1 MGVTRLAINR
11 PIAILM
17 IVAAFLVLGV
27 VSYLRLPAELNPK
40 VDFPVVSIN
49 TTYAGTNPQEME
61 TLITKPIEDSI
72 SGVSGLKQID
82 STSQSGV
89 SVVRCTFYFGTNL
102 DTASAE
108 VRQKVD
114 AVRKKLPINADSPS
128 VAKQDNSSQPIMY
141 IAMKG
146 NRSPREL
153 RVLADNVVSERL
165 QQAPDVSAVNVFGGD
180 QREIRVAVRSD
191 RLAAYGVTI
200 GQVAQAINNANQN
213 VSAGY
218 IQTSTQYASI
228 RFLGE
233 FTTVN
238 ELKDLRISL
247 PSGGGATAT
256 APTGGAGGGGAA
268 APQAARVVRLADIA
282 DVTDTTVQRTQES
295 TLDGLDS
302 VTLAIQKTSDGN
314 TLKATDGVREQL
326 KAVTKFIPADVS
338 FVVTR
343 DDSKNVRDNLKDVV
357 ISLFLGALLAVLIVY
372 LFLHNLRATV
382 IVAIAIPTCII
393 ATFLPIAAFGFTLNS
408 LTLLG
413 LSLAIGILIDDS
425 IVVIENISRHL
436 ALGQE
441 PREAAITGRSE
452 IGLAALTLTAVDLVV
467 FVPIAFMSGVIGEFF
482 RSFGV
487 SISVAVLI
495 SLFVSFTLTPMLAS
509 RWFQKGQSL
518 ESNGAGQRGFAGWFN
533 RGYHKFEG
541 FYRNLLRVFLRRPWT
556 VVVGGNLLLVLMFV
570 FLGSSGLGAKALT
583 TAVRLGEIILVLG
596 LSIAFW
602 KVVASFLVNRVQR
615 PVAALLAARRGR
627 RGADVCV
634 LSDLPL
640 PLRARIS
647 REALVVT
654 ALAIAATFAVALVG
668 GYLGKPLGFRFA
680 PGQDQNQVSVTVQA
694 PAGTALPV
702 TKSITDGIERRIR
715 ADKSLT
721 NDVEYLQTSVG
732 RDASGGP
739 GSGNTGTQYAQIL
752 VSLYDKAAPLDK
764 MEFWNKHTGENRL
777 RDEADSDVAKKIRAL
792 VKTVPGSGS
801 SLKIQANEVNGF
813 GGGGA
818 PLTISMV
825 GTDFTQLLKAAALV
839 KGVVDKTPGTY
850 GSDLSFKASQPEV
863 QIRLDR
869 VRAAQYALNVSD
881 VATTVSAALQGNITA
896 QYRDPQDSNQYNIN
910 VILADGNRNSIY
922 TVGDIPV
929 GYQNGSPVRL
939 GDVANIGI
947 GAGPTRV
954 DRLNRL
960 RQVSVTSFLAPGT
973 QINNVRFK
981 IDPQLKAMA
990 DAGKLGQVS
999 YTWGGEAQTSA
1010 DEFPYLIQA
1019 VLLGI
1024 ILSYMLMA
1032 ALFNNMLYPLSV
1044 MLTLPQALVGALAAL
1059 LLTGTPFSLITA
1071 IGVIMLNGIATKNAI
1086 LMVDYTNTL
1095 RARGY
1100 KRLDAILEAAPTRL
1114 RPVLMTSFAI
1124 VFATLPTAAAL
1135 GRGAGFRQP
1144 LGITVVGGVIVSTF
1158 LTLLVIPSV
1167 YLLFDDFANWLG
1179 RVVWHRSIP
1188 AEALAYGGTDRDV
1201 AGRDGAGRG
1210 DRNGDDQNRPRDSGG
1225 PQGTRGGGRAP
1236 GAEPGPAA
1244 DTAREPEALD

>member
-1 MGVTRLAINR
+1 MGATRLAINR

-17 IVAAFLVLGV
+17 IVAAFLVLGF

-40 VDFPVVSIN
+40 VDFPVVSVN

-89 SVVRCTFYFGTNL
+89 SVVRCTFYFGTDL
-102 DTASAE
+102 DTAAAD

-114 AVRKKLPINADSPS
+114 AVRKRLPTDADSPS
-128 VAKQDNSSQPIMY
+128 VAKQDNSSQPILY

-146 NRSPREL
+146 NRSPRDL

-165 QQAPDVSAVNVFGGD
+165 QQAPDVSAVNVFGGE
-180 QREIRVAVRSD
+180 QREIRVSVRAV
-191 RLAAYGVTI
+191 RLAAYNITI
-200 GQVAQAINNANQN
+200 GQLAQAINQANQN

-233 FTTVN
+233 FTSVN

-247 PSGGGATAT
+247 PGNGTSSLSSGAT
-256 APTGGAGGGGAA
+256 APTGPGGAA
-268 APQAARVVRLADIA
+268 PSGSRSVRLADIA
-282 DVTDTTVQRTQES
+282 DVSDTTVERTVES
-295 TLDGLDS
+295 TLDGQDS

-314 TLKATDGVREQL
+314 TLKATDGVKEQL
-326 KAVTKFIPADVS
+326 KAVKQFIPADVN
-338 FVVTR
+338 FVITR
-343 DDSKNVRDNLKDVV
+343 DDSTNVRDNLKDVV
-357 ISLFLGALLAVLIVY
+357 IGLFIGAFLATLIVF
-372 LFLHNLRATV
+372 LFLHNFRATI

-441 PREAAITGRSE
+441 PKEAAITGRGE

-467 FVPIAFMSGVIGEFF
+467 FIPIAFMGGIIGEFF

-509 RWFQKGQSL
+509 RWFRKGESL
-518 ESNGAGQRGFAGWFN
+518 ESTGEGRRGFSAGFD

-541 FYRNLLRVFLRRPWT
+541 FYRNLLRTFLRRPWI
-556 VVVGGNLLLVLMFV
+556 VVGVGNVILIIAVVLIFP
-570 FLGSSGLGAKALT
+570 K
-583 TAVRLGEIILVLG
+583 
-596 LSIAFW
+596 
-602 KVVASFLVNRVQR
+602 
-615 PVAALLAARRGR
+615 
-627 RGADVCV
+627 
-634 LSDLPL
+634 
-640 PLRARIS
+640 
-647 REALVVT
+647 
-654 ALAIAATFAVALVG
+654 
-668 GYLGKPLGFRFA
+668 LGFRFA
-680 PGQDQNQVSVTVQA
+680 PSQDQNQVSVTVQA
-694 PAGTALPV
+694 PAGTSLNV
-702 TKSITDGIERRIR
+702 TKSITDEIEQRIR
-715 ADKSLT
+715 ADKAL
-721 NDVEYLQTSVG
+721 NGDYKYLQTSVG
-732 RDASGGP
+732 RNASGGP
-739 GSGNTGTQYAQIL
+739 GSGDTGTQYAQIL
-752 VSLYDKAAPLDK
+752 VSLYDRAAPLDRIQ
-764 MEFWNKHTGENRL
+764 FWHKHTGEDTL
-777 RDEADSDVAKKIRAL
+777 RYESDADVAKKIRGL
-792 VKTVPGSGS
+792 VKTIPGNGS
-801 SLKIQANEVNGF
+801 SLKIQASEVNGF

-818 PLTISMV
+818 PLTINLV
-825 GTDFTQLLKAAALV
+825 GTDFSQILSAAAQV
-839 KGVVDKTPGTY
+839 QAVVDKTPGTY
-850 GSDLSFKASQPEV
+850 GSDMSFKASQPEV

-869 VRAAQYALNVSD
+869 TRAAEYGLNVAD
-881 VATTVSAALQGNITA
+881 VATTVSAALQGDITA
-896 QYRDPQDSNQYNIN
+896 KFRDPIDANQYNIN
-910 VILADGNRNSIY
+910 VILAKPDRSSIY
-922 TVGDIPV
+922 TVGNIPV
-929 GYQNGSPVRL
+929 GYQNGNPIRL
-939 GDVANIGI
+939 GDVANVTV

-960 RQVSVTSFLAPGT
+960 RQVSVTSYLLPGT

-981 IDPQLKAMA
+981 IDPQLKELQQQ
-990 DAGKLGQVS
+990 GKLGQVA

-1019 VLLGI
+1019 ILLGI

-1100 KRLDAILEAAPTRL
+1100 KRIDAILEAAPTRL

-1124 VFATLPTAAAL
+1124 IGATLPTAAGL

-1167 YLLFDDFANWLG
+1167 YLLFDNFANWLG
-1179 RVVWHRSIP
+1179 RVVWHRQIP
-1188 AEALAYGGTDRDV
+1188 EEALAYGGTNRDE
-1201 AGRDGAGRG
+1201 RG
-1210 DRNGDDQNRPRDSGG
+1210 GPINGGPSGG

-1236 GAEPGPAA
+1236 GAEPGQAA
-1244 DTAREPEALD
+1244 DTARSPEPLD

>member
-1 MGVTRLAINR
+1 MGATRLAINR

-17 IVAAFLVLGV
+17 VVAAFLVLGI

-40 VDFPVVSIN
+40 VDFPVVSVN

-102 DTASAE
+102 DTAAAD

-114 AVRKKLPINADSPS
+114 AVRKRLPINADSPS

-141 IAMKG
+141 ISMKG
-146 NRSPREL
+146 NRSPRDL

-165 QQAPDVSAVNVFGGD
+165 QQAPDVSAVNVFGGE
-180 QREIRVAVRSD
+180 QREIRVSVHAA
-191 RLAAYGVTI
+191 RLAAFGVTI
-200 GQVAQAINNANQN
+200 GQIAQAVNQANQN

-218 IQTSTQYASI
+218 IQTDKEFASI

-233 FTTVN
+233 FASVD
-238 ELKDLRISL
+238 ELKGLYISL
-247 PSGGGATAT
+247 PGSGTSSLSS
-256 APTGGAGGGGAA
+256 GAA
-268 APQAARVVRLADIA
+268 APAGAGAAGTRSVRLSDIA
-282 DVTDTTVQRTQES
+282 TVTDTTIERTVAS
-295 TLDGLDS
+295 TLDGQDA
-302 VTLAIQKTSDGN
+302 VTLTIQKTSDGN
-314 TLKATDGVREQL
+314 TLKATDGVKEQL
-326 KAVTKFIPADVS
+326 KAVKTFLPPDVS

-343 DDSKNVRDNLKDVV
+343 DDSTNVRDNLKDVV
-357 ISLFLGALLAVLIVY
+357 VSLCIGALLATLIVF
-372 LFLHNLRATV
+372 LFLHNFRATI
-382 IVAIAIPTCII
+382 IVAIAIPTCVI

-436 ALGQE
+436 AMGQE
-441 PREAAITGRSE
+441 PKEAAIAGRSE

-467 FVPIAFMSGVIGEFF
+467 FIPIAFMGGIIGEFF

-509 RWFQKGQSL
+509 RWFRKGESL
-518 ESNGAGQRGFAGWFN
+518 ESTGEGRRGFAAAFD
-533 RGYHKFEG
+533 RGYHRFEN
-541 FYRNLLRVFLRRPWT
+541 FYRNVLRAFLRHPWI
-556 VVVGGNLLLVLMFV
+556 VVGAGNAILIV
-570 FLGSSGLGAKALT
+570 
-583 TAVRLGEIILVLG
+583 AVIVI
-596 LSIAFW
+596 FP
-602 KVVASFLVNRVQR
+602 K
-615 PVAALLAARRGR
+615 
-627 RGADVCV
+627 
-634 LSDLPL
+634 
-640 PLRARIS
+640 
-647 REALVVT
+647 
-654 ALAIAATFAVALVG
+654 
-668 GYLGKPLGFRFA
+668 LGFRFSPA
-680 PGQDQNQVSVTVQA
+680 QDQNLVSVSVQA
-694 PAGTALPV
+694 PAGTSLNI
-702 TKSITDGIERRIR
+702 TKGITDEIEKRIR
-715 ADKSLT
+715 ADKALDG
-721 NDVEYLQTSVG
+721 DVKYLLTSVG
-732 RDASGGP
+732 RNSSGGA
-739 GSGNTGTQYAQIL
+739 GAGDTGTQYAQIQ
-752 VSLYDKAAPLDK
+752 VSLYDKAAPLDRL
-764 MEFWNKHTGENRL
+764 EFWNKHAGLETL
-777 RDEADSDVAKKIRAL
+777 RSESDSDVAKKIRQL
-792 VKTVPGSGS
+792 VKTIPGNGS
-801 SLKIQANEVNGF
+801 SLKIQASEVNGF

-825 GTDFTQLLKAAALV
+825 GTDFTQLLHAAALV
-839 KGVVDKTPGTY
+839 QGVVDKTPGTY
-850 GSDLSFKASQPEV
+850 GSDISFKASQPEV
-863 QIRLDR
+863 QVRLDR
-869 VRAAQYALNVSD
+869 VRASQYGLSVSD
-881 VATTVSAALQGNITA
+881 VATTVATALQGDITA
-896 QYRDPQDSNQYNIN
+896 QYRDPKDANQYNID
-910 VILADGNRNSIY
+910 VILAKSERQSIY

-929 GYQNGSPVRL
+929 GYQNGNPIAL
-939 GDVANIGI
+939 GDVANISR

-960 RQVSVTSFLAPGT
+960 RQVSVTAYLLPGT

-981 IDPQLKAMA
+981 NIDPELKRLA
-990 DAGKLGQVS
+990 DEGKLGQIS
-999 YTWGGEAQTSA
+999 YSWGGDAQTSA

-1044 MLTLPQALVGALAAL
+1044 MLTLPQALIGALAAL

-1114 RPVLMTSFAI
+1114 RPILMTSFAI

-1167 YLLFDDFANWLG
+1167 YLLFDNFANWLG
-1179 RVVWHRSIP
+1179 RVVWHRQIP
-1188 AEALAYGGTDRDV
+1188 DEALAYSGTDRD
-1201 AGRDGAGRG
+1201 GRG
-1210 DRNGDDQNRPRDSGG
+1210 GSSGPSGG
-1225 PQGTRGGGRAP
+1225 PGGTRGGGRAP
-1236 GAEPGPAA
+1236 GAEPGEAA
-1244 DTAREPEALD
+1244 DTARHPEPLD

>member
-1 MGVTRLAINR
+1 MGATRLAINR

-17 IVAAFLVLGV
+17 IVAAFFVLGL
-27 VSYLRLPAELNPK
+27 VSYFRLPAELNPK
-40 VDFPVVSIN
+40 VDFPVVSVN

-89 SVVRCTFYFGTNL
+89 SVVRCTFYFGSNL
-102 DTASAE
+102 DTAAAD

-114 AVRKKLPINADSPS
+114 AVRKRLPTDADSPS
-128 VAKQDNSSQPIMY
+128 VAKQDNSSQPILY

-146 NRSPREL
+146 NRSPRDL

-165 QQAPDVSAVNVFGGD
+165 QQAPDVSAVNVFGGE
-180 QREIRVAVRSD
+180 QREVRVSVRAE
-191 RLAAYGVTI
+191 RLAAFGVTI
-200 GQVAQAINNANQN
+200 GQLAQAINQANQN

-218 IQTSTQYASI
+218 IQTSTQYSSI

-233 FTTVN
+233 FTSVN
-238 ELKDLRISL
+238 ELKNLRIALPGAGTASL
-247 PSGGGATAT
+247 SSGAA
-256 APTGGAGGGGAA
+256 APTGGGAGGAA
-268 APQAARVVRLADIA
+268 GTGSRSVRLSDIA
-282 DVTDTTVQRTQES
+282 DVSDTTVERTVES
-295 TLDGLDS
+295 TLDGQDS

-314 TLKATDGVREQL
+314 TLKATDGVKEQL
-326 KAVTKFIPADVS
+326 KAVKTFIPADVS
-338 FVVTR
+338 FVITR
-343 DDSKNVRDNLKDVV
+343 DDSTNVRDNLKDVV
-357 ISLFLGALLAVLIVY
+357 VSLVIGAFLATLIVF
-372 LFLHNLRATV
+372 LFLHNFRATV
-382 IVAIAIPTCII
+382 IVAIAIPTCIV

-425 IVVIENISRHL
+425 VVVIENISRHL
-436 ALGQE
+436 AMGQE
-441 PREAAITGRSE
+441 PKEAAIAGRSE

-467 FVPIAFMSGVIGEFF
+467 FIPIAFMGGIIGEFF

-509 RWFQKGQSL
+509 RWFRKGESL
-518 ESNGAGQRGFAGWFN
+518 ESTGEGRRGFSAAFD
-533 RGYHKFEG
+533 RGYHRFEN
-541 FYRNLLRVFLRRPWT
+541 FYRNILRSFLRHPWI
-556 VVVGGNLLLVLMFV
+556 VVGVGN
-570 FLGSSGLGAKALT
+570 
-583 TAVRLGEIILVLG
+583 IILV
-596 LSIAFW
+596 IAVILIFP
-602 KVVASFLVNRVQR
+602 K
-615 PVAALLAARRGR
+615 
-627 RGADVCV
+627 
-634 LSDLPL
+634 
-640 PLRARIS
+640 
-647 REALVVT
+647 
-654 ALAIAATFAVALVG
+654 
-668 GYLGKPLGFRFA
+668 LGFRFA
-680 PGQDQNQVSVTVQA
+680 PSQDQNQVSVTVQA
-694 PAGTALPV
+694 PAGTSLNV
-702 TKSITDGIERRIR
+702 TKAITDDIERRIR
-715 ADKSLT
+715 ADKSL
-721 NDVEYLQTSVG
+721 DGDYKYLQTSVG
-732 RDASGGP
+732 RNASGGA
-739 GSGNTGTQYAQIL
+739 GSGDTGTQYAQIL
-752 VSLYDKAAPLDK
+752 VSLYDRAAPLDRAQ
-764 MEFWNKHTGENRL
+764 FWHKHTGEDTL
-777 RDEADSDVAKKIRAL
+777 RYESDADVAKKIRGL
-792 VKTVPGSGS
+792 VKTIPGNGS

-818 PLTISMV
+818 PLTINMV
-825 GTDFTQLLKAAALV
+825 GTDFGQLLKAAAQV
-839 KGVVDKTPGTY
+839 QAVVDKTPGTY

-869 VRAAQYALNVSD
+869 TRAAEYGLNVAS
-881 VATTVSAALQGNITA
+881 VATTVSAALQGDITA
-896 QYRDPQDSNQYNIN
+896 KFRDPIDSNQYNIN
-910 VILADGNRNSIY
+910 VILAKPDRSNIY
-922 TVGDIPV
+922 TVGNIPV
-929 GYQNGSPVRL
+929 GYQNGNPIRL
-939 GDVANIGI
+939 GDVANVKI

-960 RQVSVTSFLAPGT
+960 RQVSVTSYLLPGT
-973 QINNVRFK
+973 QINNVRFQ
-981 IDPQLKAMA
+981 IDPQLKDLAQQ
-990 DAGKLGQVS
+990 GKLGQVA

-1019 VLLGI
+1019 IMLGV

-1100 KRLDAILEAAPTRL
+1100 KRIDAILEAAPTRL

-1124 VFATLPTAAAL
+1124 VGATLPTAAGL

-1167 YLLFDDFANWLG
+1167 YLLFDNFANWMG
-1179 RVVWHRSIP
+1179 RVIWHRQIP
-1188 AEALAYGGTDRDV
+1188 AEALTYDLPSSGSRPLEPERD
-1201 AGRDGAGRG
+1201 
-1210 DRNGDDQNRPRDSGG
+1210 
-1225 PQGTRGGGRAP
+1225 
-1236 GAEPGPAA
+1236 
-1244 DTAREPEALD
+1244 REPLD

>member
-1 MGVTRLAINR
+1 MGATRLAINR

-17 IVAAFLVLGV
+17 VVAAFLVLGI

-40 VDFPVVSIN
+40 VDFPVVSVN

-89 SVVRCTFYFGTNL
+89 SVVRCTFYFGTDL
-102 DTASAE
+102 DTAAAD

-114 AVRKKLPINADSPS
+114 AVRKRLPINADSPS
-128 VAKQDNSSQPIMY
+128 VAKQDNSSQPVMY

-146 NRSPREL
+146 NRSPRDL

-165 QQAPDVSAVNVFGGD
+165 QQAPDVSAVNVTGGE
-180 QREIRVAVRSD
+180 QREIRVSVHAD
-191 RLAAYGVTI
+191 RLAAYGITI
-200 GQVAQAINNANQN
+200 GQLAQAINQANQN

-218 IQTSTQYASI
+218 IQTSKAYASI

-233 FTTVN
+233 FATVDEIKN
-238 ELKDLRISL
+238 LYIAL
-247 PSGGGATAT
+247 P
-256 APTGGAGGGGAA
+256 GAGTSGLSSGAA
-268 APQAARVVRLADIA
+268 APAAGAGGTRSVRLSDIA
-282 DVTDTTVQRTQES
+282 DVADTTIERTVES
-295 TLDGLDS
+295 TLDGQDS
-302 VTLAIQKTSDGN
+302 VTLTIQKTSDGN
-314 TLKATDGVREQL
+314 TLKATDGVKEQL
-326 KAVTKFIPADVS
+326 KAVKQFLPADVS

-343 DDSKNVRDNLKDVV
+343 DDSTNVRDNLKDVV
-357 ISLFLGALLAVLIVY
+357 VGLFIGALLATLIVF
-372 LFLHNLRATV
+372 LFLHNFRATI

-441 PREAAITGRSE
+441 PKEAAITGRGE

-467 FVPIAFMSGVIGEFF
+467 FIPIAFMGGIIGEFF

-509 RWFQKGQSL
+509 RWFRKGESL
-518 ESNGAGQRGFAGWFN
+518 ESTGEGRRGFAAAFD
-533 RGYHKFEG
+533 RGYHRFEG
-541 FYRNLLRVFLRRPWT
+541 FYRNILRAFLRHPWI
-556 VVVGGNLLLVLMFV
+556 VVGVGNAILIV
-570 FLGSSGLGAKALT
+570 
-583 TAVRLGEIILVLG
+583 AVIVI
-596 LSIAFW
+596 FP
-602 KVVASFLVNRVQR
+602 K
-615 PVAALLAARRGR
+615 
-627 RGADVCV
+627 
-634 LSDLPL
+634 
-640 PLRARIS
+640 
-647 REALVVT
+647 
-654 ALAIAATFAVALVG
+654 
-668 GYLGKPLGFRFA
+668 LGFRFSPA
-680 PGQDQNQVSVTVQA
+680 QDQNLVSVSVQE
-694 PAGTALPV
+694 PAGTSLNV
-702 TKSITDGIERRIR
+702 TKGVTDEIERRIR
-715 ADKSLT
+715 ADKSL
-721 NDVEYLQTSVG
+721 DGSVKYLLTSVG
-732 RDASGGP
+732 RNSSGGA
-739 GSGNTGTQYAQIL
+739 GAGDTGTQYAQIQ
-752 VSLYDKAAPLDK
+752 VSLFDKAAPLDRLQ
-764 MEFWNKHTGENRL
+764 FWNKRTGLERL
-777 RDEADSDVAKKIRAL
+777 RDDSDADVAKEIRKL
-792 VKTVPGSGS
+792 VKTIPGNGS
-801 SLKIQANEVNGF
+801 SLKIQASEVNGF

-825 GTDFTQLLKAAALV
+825 GTDFSQLLHAASLV
-839 KGVVDKTPGTY
+839 QGVVDKTPGTY

-863 QIRLDR
+863 QVRLDR
-869 VRAAQYALNVSD
+869 LRASQYGLNVGD
-881 VATTVSAALQGNITA
+881 VATTVSTALQGDITA
-896 QYRDPQDSNQYNIN
+896 QYRDPKDANEYNID
-910 VILADGNRNSIY
+910 VILAKSERQSIY

-929 GYQNGSPVRL
+929 GYQNGNPIPL
-939 GDVANIGI
+939 GDVANVSL

-960 RQVSVTSFLAPGT
+960 RQVSVTAYLLPGT
-973 QINNVRFK
+973 QINNIRFK
-981 IDPQLKAMA
+981 NIDPQLKQLQ
-990 DAGKLGQVS
+990 DQGKLGQVS

-1100 KRLDAILEAAPTRL
+1100 KRIDAILEAAPTRL

-1167 YLLFDDFANWLG
+1167 YLLFDNFANWLG
-1179 RVVWHRSIP
+1179 RVFWHRQIP
-1188 AEALAYGGTDRDV
+1188 EEALAYGGTDRN
-1201 AGRDGAGRG
+1201 GS
-1210 DRNGDDQNRPRDSGG
+1210 GDDRGNGGPSGG
-1225 PQGTRGGGRAP
+1225 PQGTRGGGRTP
-1236 GAEPGPAA
+1236 GAEPGEAA
-1244 DTAREPEALD
+1244 DPARHPEPLD

>member
-1 MGVTRLAINR
+1 MGATRLAINR

-17 IVAAFLVLGV
+17 VVAAFLVLGI

-40 VDFPVVSIN
+40 VDFPVVSVN

-102 DTASAE
+102 DTAAAD

-114 AVRKKLPINADSPS
+114 AVRRRLPINADSPS

-141 IAMKG
+141 ISMKG
-146 NRSPREL
+146 NRSPRDL

-165 QQAPDVSAVNVFGGD
+165 QQAPDVSAVNVFGGE
-180 QREIRVAVRSD
+180 QREIRVSVHAA
-191 RLAAYGVTI
+191 RLAAFGVTI
-200 GQVAQAINNANQN
+200 GQVAQAVNKANQN

-218 IQTSTQYASI
+218 IQTNKEYASI

-233 FTTVN
+233 FASVR
-238 ELKDLRISL
+238 ELQDLYISL
-247 PSGGGATAT
+247 PGSGTNSVSSGAS
-256 APTGGAGGGGAA
+256 APAGAA
-268 APQAARVVRLADIA
+268 AAAGTRSVRLSDIA
-282 DVTDTTVQRTQES
+282 TVTDTTIERTVES
-295 TLDGLDS
+295 TLDGQDA
-302 VTLAIQKTSDGN
+302 VTLTIQKTSDGN
-314 TLKATDGVREQL
+314 TLKATDGVKEQL
-326 KAVTKFIPADVS
+326 KAVKTFLPPDVS

-343 DDSKNVRDNLKDVV
+343 DDSTNVRDNLKDVV
-357 ISLFLGALLAVLIVY
+357 VSLCIGALLATLIVF
-372 LFLHNLRATV
+372 LFLHNFRATV
-382 IVAIAIPTCII
+382 IVAIAIPTCVI

-436 ALGQE
+436 AMGQE
-441 PREAAITGRSE
+441 PREAAIAGRSE

-467 FVPIAFMSGVIGEFF
+467 FIPIAFMGGIIGEFF

-509 RWFQKGQSL
+509 RWFRKGESL
-518 ESNGAGQRGFAGWFN
+518 ESTGEGRRGFAAAFD
-533 RGYHKFEG
+533 RGYHRFEN
-541 FYRNLLRVFLRRPWT
+541 FYRNILRAFLRYPWI
-556 VVVGGNLLLVLMFV
+556 VVGVGNAILIV
-570 FLGSSGLGAKALT
+570 
-583 TAVRLGEIILVLG
+583 AVIVI
-596 LSIAFW
+596 FP
-602 KVVASFLVNRVQR
+602 K
-615 PVAALLAARRGR
+615 
-627 RGADVCV
+627 
-634 LSDLPL
+634 
-640 PLRARIS
+640 
-647 REALVVT
+647 
-654 ALAIAATFAVALVG
+654 
-668 GYLGKPLGFRFA
+668 LGFRFSPA
-680 PGQDQNQVSVTVQA
+680 QDQNLVSVSVQA

-702 TKSITDGIERRIR
+702 TKGITDEIERRIR
-715 ADKSLT
+715 ADKAL
-721 NDVEYLQTSVG
+721 DGDIKYLLTSVG
-732 RDASGGP
+732 RNSSGGA
-739 GSGNTGTQYAQIL
+739 GAGDTGTQYAQIQ
-752 VSLYDKAAPLDK
+752 VSLYDKAAPLDRL
-764 MEFWNKHTGENRL
+764 EFWNKHAGLDTL
-777 RDEADSDVAKKIRAL
+777 RNESDSDVAKKIRQL
-792 VKTVPGSGS
+792 VKTIPGNGS
-801 SLKIQANEVNGF
+801 SLKIQASEVNGF

-825 GTDFTQLLKAAALV
+825 GTDFTQLLHAATLV
-839 KGVVDKTPGTY
+839 QGVVDKAPGTY
-850 GSDLSFKASQPEV
+850 GSDISFKASQPEV
-863 QIRLDR
+863 QVRLDR
-869 VRAAQYALNVSD
+869 VRASQYGLSVSD
-881 VATTVSAALQGNITA
+881 VATTVSAALQGDITA
-896 QYRDPQDSNQYNIN
+896 QFRDPKDANEYNID
-910 VILADGNRNSIY
+910 VILAKSERQSIY
-922 TVGDIPV
+922 TLGNIPV
-929 GYQNGSPVRL
+929 GYQNGNPIPL
-939 GDVANIGI
+939 GDVANISL

-960 RQVSVTSFLAPGT
+960 RQVSVTAYLLPGT
-973 QINNVRFK
+973 QINNIRFK
-981 IDPQLKAMA
+981 NIDPELKKLA
-990 DAGKLGQVS
+990 DGGKLGQIS
-999 YTWGGEAQTSA
+999 YSWGGEAQTSS

-1167 YLLFDDFANWLG
+1167 YLLFDNFANWLG
-1179 RVVWHRSIP
+1179 RVIWHRQIP
-1188 AEALAYGGTDRDV
+1188 DEALAYGGTDR
-1201 AGRDGAGRG
+1201 
-1210 DRNGDDQNRPRDSGG
+1210 NGSGPSGG
-1225 PQGTRGGGRAP
+1225 PGGGGRVP
-1236 GAEPGPAA
+1236 GVERGEAA
-1244 DTAREPEALD
+1244 DTARHPEPLD

>member
-1 MGVTRLAINR
+1 MGATRLAINR

-17 IVAAFLVLGV
+17 IVAAFFVLGL
-27 VSYLRLPAELNPK
+27 VSYFRLPAELNPK
-40 VDFPVVSIN
+40 VDFPVVSVN

-89 SVVRCTFYFGTNL
+89 SVVRCTFYFGSNL
-102 DTASAE
+102 DTAAAD

-114 AVRKKLPINADSPS
+114 AVRKRLPTDADSPS
-128 VAKQDNSSQPIMY
+128 VAKQDNSSQPILY

-146 NRSPREL
+146 NRSPRDL

-165 QQAPDVSAVNVFGGD
+165 QQAPDVSAVNVFGGE
-180 QREIRVAVRSD
+180 QREVRVSVRAE
-191 RLAAYGVTI
+191 RLAAFGVTI
-200 GQVAQAINNANQN
+200 GQLAQAINQANQN

-218 IQTSTQYASI
+218 IQTSTQYSSI

-233 FTTVN
+233 FTSVN
-238 ELKDLRISL
+238 ELKNLRISL
-247 PSGGGATAT
+247 PGAGTASLSSGAA
-256 APTGGAGGGGAA
+256 APTGGGAGGAA
-268 APQAARVVRLADIA
+268 GTGSRSVRLSDIA
-282 DVTDTTVQRTQES
+282 DVSDTTVERTVES
-295 TLDGLDS
+295 TLDGQDS

-314 TLKATDGVREQL
+314 TLKATDGVKEQL
-326 KAVTKFIPADVS
+326 KAVKTFIPADVS
-338 FVVTR
+338 FVITR
-343 DDSKNVRDNLKDVV
+343 DDSTNVRDNLKDVV
-357 ISLFLGALLAVLIVY
+357 VSLVIGAFLATLIVF
-372 LFLHNLRATV
+372 LFLHNFRATV
-382 IVAIAIPTCII
+382 IVAIAIPTCIV

-436 ALGQE
+436 AMGQE
-441 PREAAITGRSE
+441 PKEAAIAGRSE

-467 FVPIAFMSGVIGEFF
+467 FIPIAFMGGIIGEFF

-509 RWFQKGQSL
+509 RWFRKGESL
-518 ESNGAGQRGFAGWFN
+518 ESTGEGRRGFSAAFD
-533 RGYHKFEG
+533 RGYHRFEN
-541 FYRNLLRVFLRRPWT
+541 FYRNILRSFLRHPWI
-556 VVVGGNLLLVLMFV
+556 VVGVGN
-570 FLGSSGLGAKALT
+570 
-583 TAVRLGEIILVLG
+583 IILV
-596 LSIAFW
+596 IAVILIFP
-602 KVVASFLVNRVQR
+602 K
-615 PVAALLAARRGR
+615 
-627 RGADVCV
+627 
-634 LSDLPL
+634 
-640 PLRARIS
+640 
-647 REALVVT
+647 
-654 ALAIAATFAVALVG
+654 
-668 GYLGKPLGFRFA
+668 LGFRFA
-680 PGQDQNQVSVTVQA
+680 PSQDQNQVSVTVQA
-694 PAGTALPV
+694 PAGTSLNV
-702 TKSITDGIERRIR
+702 TKAITDDIERRIR
-715 ADKSLT
+715 ADKSL
-721 NDVEYLQTSVG
+721 DGDYKYLQTSVG
-732 RDASGGP
+732 RNASGGA
-739 GSGNTGTQYAQIL
+739 GSGDTGTQYAQIL
-752 VSLYDKAAPLDK
+752 VSLYDRAAPLDRAQ
-764 MEFWNKHTGENRL
+764 FWHKHTGEDTL
-777 RDEADSDVAKKIRAL
+777 RYESDADVAKKIRGL
-792 VKTVPGSGS
+792 VKTIPGNGS

-818 PLTISMV
+818 PLTINMV
-825 GTDFTQLLKAAALV
+825 GTDFGQLLKAAAQV
-839 KGVVDKTPGTY
+839 QAVVDKTPGTY

-869 VRAAQYALNVSD
+869 TRAAEYGLNVAS
-881 VATTVSAALQGNITA
+881 VATTVSAALQGDITA
-896 QYRDPQDSNQYNIN
+896 KYRDPIDSNQYNIN
-910 VILADGNRNSIY
+910 VILAKPDRSNIY
-922 TVGDIPV
+922 TVGNIPV
-929 GYQNGSPVRL
+929 GYQNGNPIRL
-939 GDVANIGI
+939 GDVANVKI

-960 RQVSVTSFLAPGT
+960 RQVSVTSYLLPGT
-973 QINNVRFK
+973 QINNVRFQ
-981 IDPQLKAMA
+981 IDPQLKDLAQQ
-990 DAGKLGQVS
+990 GKLGQVA

-1019 VLLGI
+1019 IMLGV

-1100 KRLDAILEAAPTRL
+1100 KRIDAILEAAPTRL

-1124 VFATLPTAAAL
+1124 VGATLPTAAGL

-1167 YLLFDDFANWLG
+1167 YLLFDNFANWLG
-1179 RVVWHRSIP
+1179 RVVWHRQIP
-1188 AEALAYGGTDRDV
+1188 EEALAYGGTDRDE
-1201 AGRDGAGRG
+1201 RG
-1210 DRNGDDQNRPRDSGG
+1210 SGG
-1225 PQGTRGGGRAP
+1225 PSGGPSGTRGGGRAP
-1236 GAEPGPAA
+1236 GVEPGAAA
-1244 DTAREPEALD
+1244 DPARTQEPLD

>member
-1 MGVTRLAINR
+1 MGATRLAINR

-17 IVAAFLVLGV
+17 IVAAFLVLGI

-40 VDFPVVSIN
+40 VDFPVVSVN

-102 DTASAE
+102 DTAAAD

-114 AVRKKLPINADSPS
+114 AVRKRLPTDADSPS
-128 VAKQDNSSQPIMY
+128 VAKQDNSSQPILY

-146 NRSPREL
+146 NRSPRDL

-165 QQAPDVSAVNVFGGD
+165 QQAPDVSAVNVFGGE
-180 QREIRVAVRSD
+180 QREVRVAVRAD

-200 GQVAQAINNANQN
+200 GQLAQAINQANQN

-218 IQTSTQYASI
+218 IQTNTQYASI

-233 FTTVN
+233 FTSVN

-247 PSGGGATAT
+247 PGNGTSSLAS
-256 APTGGAGGGGAA
+256 GAA
-268 APQAARVVRLADIA
+268 APAGAGGAAGAGSRSVRLADIA
-282 DVTDTTVQRTQES
+282 DVSDTTVERTVES
-295 TLDGLDS
+295 TLDGADS

-314 TLKATDGVREQL
+314 TLKAANGVKEQL
-326 KAVTKFIPADVS
+326 KAVKTFIPADVN
-338 FVVTR
+338 FVITR
-343 DDSKNVRDNLKDVV
+343 DDSTNVLDNLRDVV
-357 ISLFLGALLAVLIVY
+357 VSLCIGAFLATLIVF
-372 LFLHNLRATV
+372 LFLHNFRATV

-393 ATFLPIAAFGFTLNS
+393 ATFLPIAALGFTLNS

-441 PREAAITGRSE
+441 PKEAAITGRSE

-467 FVPIAFMSGVIGEFF
+467 FIPIAFMGGIIGEFF

-509 RWFQKGQSL
+509 RWFRKGESL
-518 ESNGAGQRGFAGWFN
+518 ESTGEGRRGFSAAFD

-541 FYRNLLRVFLRRPWT
+541 FYRNLLRSFLRHPWI
-556 VVVGGNLLLVLMFV
+556 VVGVGNVILII
-570 FLGSSGLGAKALT
+570 
-583 TAVRLGEIILVLG
+583 AVIL
-596 LSIAFW
+596 IFP
-602 KVVASFLVNRVQR
+602 K
-615 PVAALLAARRGR
+615 
-627 RGADVCV
+627 
-634 LSDLPL
+634 
-640 PLRARIS
+640 
-647 REALVVT
+647 
-654 ALAIAATFAVALVG
+654 
-668 GYLGKPLGFRFA
+668 LGFRFA
-680 PGQDQNQVSVTVQA
+680 PSQDQNQVSVTVQA
-694 PAGTALPV
+694 TAGTSLNV
-702 TKSITDGIERRIR
+702 TKGITDEIERRIR
-715 ADKSLT
+715 ADKSL
-721 NDVEYLQTSVG
+721 DGDYKYLQTSVG
-732 RDASGGP
+732 RNASGGA
-739 GSGNTGTQYAQIL
+739 GSGDTGTQYAQIL
-752 VSLYDKAAPLDK
+752 VSLYDRAAPLDK
-764 MEFWNKHTGENRL
+764 VSGFFGHLSGRRAAEPL
-777 RDEADSDVAKKIRAL
+777 RDESDADVAKKIRGL
-792 VKTVPGSGS
+792 VKTIPGNGS
-801 SLKIQANEVNGF
+801 SLKVQANEVNGF

-818 PLTISMV
+818 PLTINMV
-825 GTDFTQLLKAAALV
+825 GTDFSQLLKAAAQV
-839 KGVVDKTPGTY
+839 QAVVGKTPGTY
-850 GSDLSFKASQPEV
+850 GVDMSFKASQPEV

-869 VRAAQYALNVSD
+869 TRAAEYGLNVSD

-896 QYRDPQDSNQYNIN
+896 KYRDPIDSNQYNIN
-910 VILADGNRNSIY
+910 VILAKPDRSSIY
-922 TVGDIPV
+922 TVRDIPV
-929 GYQNGSPVRL
+929 GYQNGNPIRL
-939 GDVANIGI
+939 GDVANVKV

-960 RQVSVTSFLAPGT
+960 RQVSVTSYLLPGT

-981 IDPQLKAMA
+981 IDPQLKELEQQ
-990 DAGKLGQVS
+990 GKLGQVA

-1019 VLLGI
+1019 ILLGI

-1095 RARGY
+1095 RSRGY
-1100 KRLDAILEAAPTRL
+1100 KRIDAILEAAPTRL

-1124 VFATLPTAAAL
+1124 IGATLPTAAGL

-1167 YLLFDDFANWLG
+1167 YLLFDNFANWLG
-1179 RVVWHRSIP
+1179 RVVWHRQIP
-1188 AEALAYGGTDRDV
+1188 EEALAYGGTDRD
-1201 AGRDGAGRG
+1201 GRG
-1210 DRNGDDQNRPRDSGG
+1210 NDRDNGGPSGG

-1236 GAEPGPAA
+1236 GAEPGAAA
-1244 DTAREPEALD
+1244 DPARTPEPLD

>member
-1 MGVTRLAINR
+1 MGATRLAINR

-17 IVAAFLVLGV
+17 IVAAFLVLGI
-27 VSYLRLPAELNPK
+27 VSYFRLPAELNPK
-40 VDFPVVSIN
+40 VDFPVVSVN

-102 DTASAE
+102 DTAAAD

-114 AVRKKLPINADSPS
+114 AVRKRLPTDADSPS
-128 VAKQDNSSQPIMY
+128 VAKQDNSSQPILY

-146 NRSPREL
+146 NRSPRDL

-165 QQAPDVSAVNVFGGD
+165 QQAPDVSAVNVFGGE
-180 QREIRVAVRSD
+180 QREIRVSVRAD
-191 RLAAYGVTI
+191 RLAAFGVTI
-200 GQVAQAINNANQN
+200 GQIAQAINQANQN

-218 IQTSTQYASI
+218 IQTSTQYSSI

-233 FTTVN
+233 FTSVN

-247 PSGGGATAT
+247 PGNGTSSLAS
-256 APTGGAGGGGAA
+256 GAA
-268 APQAARVVRLADIA
+268 APTGPGGAAGPGSRSVRLADIA
-282 DVTDTTVQRTQES
+282 NVADMTVERTVES
-295 TLDGLDS
+295 TLDGQDS

-314 TLKATDGVREQL
+314 TLKATDGVKEQL
-326 KAVTKFIPADVS
+326 KAVKKFIPADVS

-343 DDSKNVRDNLKDVV
+343 DDSTNVRDNLKDVV
-357 ISLFLGALLAVLIVY
+357 VGLFVGAFLATLIVF
-372 LFLHNLRATV
+372 LFLHNFRATV
-382 IVAIAIPTCII
+382 IVAIAIPVCII

-441 PREAAITGRSE
+441 PREAAITGRGE

-467 FVPIAFMSGVIGEFF
+467 FIPIAFMGGIIGEFF

-495 SLFVSFTLTPMLAS
+495 SLFISFTLTPMLAS
-509 RWFQKGQSL
+509 RWFRKGGSL
-518 ESNGAGQRGFAGWFN
+518 ESTGEGRRGFTAAFD
-533 RGYHKFEG
+533 RGYHRFEG
-541 FYRNLLRVFLRRPWT
+541 FYRNILRTFLRYPWI
-556 VVVGGNLLLVLMFV
+556 VVGAGNVILIIAVVLIFP
-570 FLGSSGLGAKALT
+570 K
-583 TAVRLGEIILVLG
+583 
-596 LSIAFW
+596 
-602 KVVASFLVNRVQR
+602 
-615 PVAALLAARRGR
+615 
-627 RGADVCV
+627 
-634 LSDLPL
+634 
-640 PLRARIS
+640 
-647 REALVVT
+647 
-654 ALAIAATFAVALVG
+654 
-668 GYLGKPLGFRFA
+668 LGFRFA
-680 PGQDQNQVSVTVQA
+680 PSQDQNQVSVTVQA
-694 PAGTALPV
+694 PAGTSLNV
-702 TKSITDGIERRIR
+702 TKGITDEIERRIR
-715 ADKSLT
+715 ADKSL
-721 NDVEYLQTSVG
+721 DGDYKYLQTSVG
-732 RDASGGP
+732 RNASGGA
-739 GSGNTGTQYAQIL
+739 GAGDTGTQYAQIL
-752 VSLYDKAAPLDK
+752 VSLYDRAAPLDK
-764 MEFWNKHTGENRL
+764 IQFWHKHTGEETL
-777 RDEADSDVAKKIRAL
+777 RDESDSDVAKKIRGL
-792 VKTVPGSGS
+792 VKTIPGVGS

-818 PLTISMV
+818 PLTINMV
-825 GTDFTQLLKAAALV
+825 GTDFAQLLKAAAQV
-839 KGVVDKTPGTY
+839 RAIVDKTPGAY

-869 VRAAQYALNVSD
+869 TRAAEYGLNVSD
-881 VATTVSAALQGNITA
+881 VATTVSAALQGDITA
-896 QYRDPQDSNQYNIN
+896 KYRDPVDANQYNIN
-910 VILADGNRNSIY
+910 VILAKPDRSSIY

-929 GYQNGSPVRL
+929 GYQNGNPIRL
-939 GDVANIGI
+939 GDVANVTL

-960 RQVSVTSFLAPGT
+960 RQVSVTSYLLPGT

-981 IDPQLKAMA
+981 IDPQLKELT
-990 DAGKLGQVS
+990 DAGKLGQVV

-1019 VLLGI
+1019 ILLGI

-1100 KRLDAILEAAPTRL
+1100 KRIDAILEAAPTRL

-1124 VFATLPTAAAL
+1124 IGATLPTAAGL

-1167 YLLFDDFANWLG
+1167 YLLFDNFANWLG
-1179 RVVWHRSIP
+1179 RVVWHRQIP
-1188 AEALAYGGTDRDV
+1188 EEALAYGGTDRD
-1201 AGRDGAGRG
+1201 GRG
-1210 DRNGDDQNRPRDSGG
+1210 NDRGNGGPSGG
-1225 PQGTRGGGRAP
+1225 PGGTRGGGRAP
-1236 GAEPGPAA
+1236 GAEPGAAA
-1244 DTAREPEALD
+1244 DPARTPEPLD

>member
-1 MGVTRLAINR
+1 MGATRLAINR

-17 IVAAFLVLGV
+17 VVAAFLVLGI

-40 VDFPVVSIN
+40 VDFPVVSVN

-102 DTASAE
+102 DTAAAD

-114 AVRKKLPINADSPS
+114 AVRKRLPINADSPS
-128 VAKQDNSSQPIMY
+128 VAKQDNSSQPVMY

-146 NRSPREL
+146 NRSPRDL

-165 QQAPDVSAVNVFGGD
+165 QQAPDVSAVNVTGGE
-180 QREIRVAVRSD
+180 QREIRVSVHAA
-191 RLAAYGVTI
+191 RLAAFNITI
-200 GQVAQAINNANQN
+200 GQLSQAINNANQN

-218 IQTSTQYASI
+218 IQTDKQYASI

-233 FTTVN
+233 FASVDEIKNLYIT
-238 ELKDLRISL
+238 L
-247 PSGGGATAT
+247 PGGGTSSLSS
-256 APTGGAGGGGAA
+256 GAA
-268 APQAARVVRLADIA
+268 APAAGAAAAGSRSVRLSDIA
-282 DVTDTTVQRTQES
+282 DVADTTIERTVES
-295 TLDGLDS
+295 TLDGQES
-302 VTLAIQKTSDGN
+302 VTLTIQKTSDGN
-314 TLKATDGVREQL
+314 TLKATNGVKEQL
-326 KAVTKFIPADVS
+326 VAVKQFLPADVN

-343 DDSKNVRDNLKDVV
+343 DDSTNVRDNLKDVV
-357 ISLFLGALLAVLIVY
+357 VGLFIGALLATFIVY
-372 LFLHNLRATV
+372 LFLHNFRATI

-441 PREAAITGRSE
+441 PKEAAITGRSE

-467 FVPIAFMSGVIGEFF
+467 FIPIAFMGGIIGEFF

-495 SLFVSFTLTPMLAS
+495 SLFISFTLTPMLAS
-509 RWFQKGQSL
+509 RWFRKGESL
-518 ESNGAGQRGFAGWFN
+518 ESTGEGRRGFAAAFD
-533 RGYHKFEG
+533 RGYHRFEN
-541 FYRNLLRVFLRRPWT
+541 FYRNILRAFLRHPWI
-556 VVVGGNLLLVLMFV
+556 VVGIGNV
-570 FLGSSGLGAKALT
+570 
-583 TAVRLGEIILVLG
+583 ILV
-596 LSIAFW
+596 
-602 KVVASFLVNRVQR
+602 VAVILIF
-615 PVAALLAARRGR
+615 P
-627 RGADVCV
+627 
-634 LSDLPL
+634 
-640 PLRARIS
+640 
-647 REALVVT
+647 
-654 ALAIAATFAVALVG
+654 
-668 GYLGKPLGFRFA
+668 KLGFRFSPA
-680 PGQDQNQVSVTVQA
+680 QDQNLVSVSVQA
-694 PAGTALPV
+694 PAGTALRV
-702 TKSITDGIERRIR
+702 TQGITNEIEKRIR
-715 ADKSLT
+715 ADKSLDG
-721 NDVEYLQTSVG
+721 DVKYLLTSVG
-732 RDASGGP
+732 RNSSGGA
-739 GSGNTGTQYAQIL
+739 GAGDTGTQYAQIQ
-752 VSLYDKAAPLDK
+752 VSLYDKAAPLDQVQ
-764 MEFWNKHTGENRL
+764 FWVKHTGLETL
-777 RDEADSDVAKKIRAL
+777 RNESDSDVAKKIRQL
-792 VKTVPGSGS
+792 VKTIPGNGS
-801 SLKIQANEVNGF
+801 SLKIQASEVNGF

-818 PLTISMV
+818 PLTINMV
-825 GTDFTQLLKAAALV
+825 GTDFSQLLHAAALV
-839 KGVVDKTPGTY
+839 QGVVDKTPGTY

-863 QIRLDR
+863 QVRLDR
-869 VRAAQYALNVSD
+869 VRASQYGLNVSD
-881 VATTVSAALQGNITA
+881 VATTVSTALQGDITA
-896 QYRDPQDSNQYNIN
+896 QYRDPKDANEYNID
-910 VILADGNRNSIY
+910 VILAKSERRSIY
-922 TVGDIPV
+922 TIGSIPV
-929 GYQNGSPVRL
+929 GYQNGNPIPL
-939 GDVANIGI
+939 GDVANISR

-960 RQVSVTSFLAPGT
+960 RQVSVTAYLLPGT
-973 QINNVRFK
+973 QINNIRFK
-981 IDPQLKAMA
+981 NIDPQIKALA
-990 DAGKLGQVS
+990 DQGKLGQVS

-1059 LLTGTPFSLITA
+1059 LITGTPFSLITA

-1100 KRLDAILEAAPTRL
+1100 KRIDAILEAAPTRL

-1144 LGITVVGGVIVSTF
+1144 LGITVVGGVVVSTF

-1167 YLLFDDFANWLG
+1167 YLLFDNFANWLG
-1179 RVVWHRSIP
+1179 RVVWHRQIP
-1188 AEALAYGGTDRDV
+1188 EEALAYGGTDRD
-1201 AGRDGAGRG
+1201 GRG
-1210 DRNGDDQNRPRDSGG
+1210 NDRGSSGPSGG
-1225 PQGTRGGGRAP
+1225 PQGTQGGGRAP
-1236 GAEPGPAA
+1236 GAEPGAAA
-1244 DTAREPEALD
+1244 DPARAPEPLD

>member
-1 MGVTRLAINR
+1 MGATRLAINR

-17 IVAAFLVLGV
+17 VVAAFLVLGI

-40 VDFPVVSIN
+40 VDFPVVSVN

-102 DTASAE
+102 DTAAAD

-114 AVRKKLPINADSPS
+114 AVRKRLPTDADSPS
-128 VAKQDNSSQPIMY
+128 VAKQDNSSQPILY

-146 NRSPREL
+146 NRSPRDL

-165 QQAPDVSAVNVFGGD
+165 QQAPDVSAVNVFGGE
-180 QREIRVAVRSD
+180 QREIRVSVRAD

-200 GQVAQAINNANQN
+200 GQLAQAINQANQN

-233 FTTVN
+233 FTSVN
-238 ELKDLRISL
+238 EMKDLRISL
-247 PSGGGATAT
+247 PGNGTSSLAS
-256 APTGGAGGGGAA
+256 GAA
-268 APQAARVVRLADIA
+268 APAGAGGAAQSGSRSVRLADIA
-282 DVTDTTVQRTQES
+282 TVADTTVERTVES
-295 TLDGLDS
+295 TLDGADS

-314 TLKATDGVREQL
+314 TLKATDGVKEQL
-326 KAVTKFIPADVS
+326 KAVKTFIPADVS
-338 FVVTR
+338 FVITR
-343 DDSKNVRDNLKDVV
+343 DDSTNVRDNLRDVV
-357 ISLFLGALLAVLIVY
+357 VSLVIGAFLATLIVF
-372 LFLHNLRATV
+372 LFLHNFRATV

-393 ATFLPIAAFGFTLNS
+393 ATFLPIAALGFTLNS

-441 PREAAITGRSE
+441 PREAAITGRGE

-467 FVPIAFMSGVIGEFF
+467 FIPIAFMGGIIGEFF

-509 RWFQKGQSL
+509 RWFRKGESL
-518 ESNGAGQRGFAGWFN
+518 ESTGEGQRGFSAAFD
-533 RGYHKFEG
+533 RGYHKFEN
-541 FYRNLLRVFLRRPWT
+541 FYRNLLRTFLRHPWI
-556 VVVGGNLLLVLMFV
+556 VVGVGNV
-570 FLGSSGLGAKALT
+570 
-583 TAVRLGEIILVLG
+583 ILV
-596 LSIAFW
+596 IA
-602 KVVASFLVNRVQR
+602 VVLIF
-615 PVAALLAARRGR
+615 P
-627 RGADVCV
+627 
-634 LSDLPL
+634 
-640 PLRARIS
+640 
-647 REALVVT
+647 
-654 ALAIAATFAVALVG
+654 
-668 GYLGKPLGFRFA
+668 KLGFRFA
-680 PGQDQNQVSVTVQA
+680 PSQDQNQVSVTVQA
-694 PAGTALPV
+694 TAGTSLNV
-702 TKSITDGIERRIR
+702 TKGITDQIERRIR
-715 ADKSLT
+715 ADKSL
-721 NDVEYLQTSVG
+721 DGDYKYLQTSVG
-732 RDASGGP
+732 RNASGGA
-739 GSGNTGTQYAQIL
+739 GSGDTGTQYAQIL
-752 VSLYDKAAPLDK
+752 VSLYDRAAPLDK
-764 MEFWNKHTGENRL
+764 IQFWHKHTGEDTL
-777 RDEADSDVAKKIRAL
+777 RNESDADVAKKIRGL
-792 VKTVPGSGS
+792 VKTIPGNGS

-818 PLTISMV
+818 PLTINMV
-825 GTDFTQLLKAAALV
+825 GTDFAQLLKAAAQVQALI
-839 KGVVDKTPGTY
+839 DRTPGTY
-850 GSDLSFKASQPEV
+850 GVDMSFKASQPEV

-869 VRAAQYALNVSD
+869 TRAAEYGLNVSD

-896 QYRDPQDSNQYNIN
+896 KYRDPSDSNQYNIN
-910 VILADGNRNSIY
+910 VILAKSDRSSIY
-922 TVGDIPV
+922 TVGNIPV
-929 GYQNGSPVRL
+929 GYQNGNPIRL
-939 GDVANIGI
+939 GDVANVSKS
-947 GAGPTRV
+947 AGPTRV

-960 RQVSVTSFLAPGT
+960 RQVSVTSYLLPGT

-981 IDPQLKAMA
+981 IDPQLKELAQQ
-990 DAGKLGQVS
+990 GKLGQVA

-1019 VLLGI
+1019 ILLGI

-1100 KRLDAILEAAPTRL
+1100 KRIDAILEAAPTRL

-1124 VFATLPTAAAL
+1124 VGATLPTAAGL

-1167 YLLFDDFANWLG
+1167 YLLFDNFANWLG
-1179 RVVWHRSIP
+1179 RVVWHRQIP
-1188 AEALAYGGTDRDV
+1188 EEALAYGGTDRD
-1201 AGRDGAGRG
+1201 GRG
-1210 DRNGDDQNRPRDSGG
+1210 NDRGNGGPSGG
-1225 PQGTRGGGRAP
+1225 PQGARGGGRAP
-1236 GAEPGPAA
+1236 GTEPGAAA
-1244 DTAREPEALD
+1244 DSARAPEPLD

>member
-1 MGVTRLAINR
+1 MGATRLAINR

-17 IVAAFLVLGV
+17 VVAAFLVLGL

-40 VDFPVVSIN
+40 VDFPVVSVN

-102 DTASAE
+102 DTAAAD

-114 AVRKKLPINADSPS
+114 AVRKRLPADADSPS
-128 VAKQDNSSQPIMY
+128 VAKQDNSSQPILY

-146 NRSPREL
+146 NRSPRDL

-165 QQAPDVSAVNVFGGD
+165 QQAQDVSAVNVFGGE
-180 QREIRVAVRSD
+180 QREIRVSVRAD

-200 GQVAQAINNANQN
+200 GQMAQAINQANQN

-218 IQTSTQYASI
+218 IQTNTQYSSI

-233 FTTVN
+233 FTSVN

-247 PSGGGATAT
+247 PGSGTSSLSS
-256 APTGGAGGGGAA
+256 GAA
-268 APQAARVVRLADIA
+268 APAGAGAAAAGGRSVRLADIA
-282 DVTDTTVQRTQES
+282 DVADTTVERTVES
-295 TLDGLDS
+295 TLDGADS

-314 TLKATDGVREQL
+314 TLKAAKGVKEQL
-326 KAVTKFIPADVS
+326 AAVKTFLPSDVS
-338 FVVTR
+338 FVITR
-343 DDSKNVRDNLKDVV
+343 DDSTNVQDNLKDVV
-357 ISLFLGALLAVLIVY
+357 VSLVIGAFLATLIVF
-372 LFLHNLRATV
+372 LFLHNFRATV
-382 IVAIAIPTCII
+382 IVAIAIPTCVI

-436 ALGQE
+436 AMGQE
-441 PREAAITGRSE
+441 PKEAAIAGRSE

-467 FVPIAFMSGVIGEFF
+467 FIPIAFMGGIIGEFF

-509 RWFQKGQSL
+509 RWFRKGESL
-518 ESNGAGQRGFAGWFN
+518 ESTGEGRRGFSAAFD
-533 RGYHKFEG
+533 RGYHRFEG
-541 FYRNLLRVFLRRPWT
+541 LYRNLLRVFLRRPWT
-556 VVVGGNLLLVLMFV
+556 IVIAGNLLLVLMFV
-570 FLGSSGLGAKALT
+570 FMGASGQGAKALP
-583 TAVRLGEIILVLG
+583 TAVKLSQIILGLG
-596 LSIAFW
+596 LVIAFW
-602 KVVASFLVNRVQR
+602 KPASAFLVNNVRN
-615 PVAALLAARRGR
+615 PLAARLAARQRR
-627 RGADVCV
+627 RGDDDYRA
-634 LSDLPL
+634 PRL
-640 PLRARIS
+640 PLRAAPGRVS
-647 REALVVT
+647 GEALVVT
-654 ALAIAATFAVALVG
+654 ALAIGATFAATMAG

-680 PGQDQNQVSVTVQA
+680 PSQDQNQVSVTVQA
-694 PAGTALPV
+694 PAGTSLNV
-702 TKSITDGIERRIR
+702 TKGITDDIERRIR
-715 ADKSLT
+715 ADKSL
-721 NDVEYLQTSVG
+721 DGDYKYLQTSVG
-732 RDASGGP
+732 RNASGGA
-739 GSGNTGTQYAQIL
+739 GSGDTGTQYAQIL
-752 VSLYDKAAPLDK
+752 VSLYDRAAPLDRASGFFGHLSGRRAA
-764 MEFWNKHTGENRL
+764 EPL
-777 RDEADSDVAKKIRAL
+777 RDESDADVAKKIRGL
-792 VKTVPGSGS
+792 VKSVPGNGS

-818 PLTISMV
+818 PLSINMV
-825 GTDFTQLLKAAALV
+825 GTDFSQLLKAAALV
-839 KGVVDKTPGTY
+839 QGIVDKTPGTY

-869 VRAAQYALNVSD
+869 TRAAEYGLNVAD

-896 QYRDPQDSNQYNIN
+896 KYRDPIDSNQYNIN
-910 VILADGNRNSIY
+910 VILAKPDRSNIY
-922 TVGDIPV
+922 TVGSIPV
-929 GYQNGSPVRL
+929 GYQNGNPIRL
-939 GDVANIGI
+939 GDVANVKV

-960 RQVSVTSFLAPGT
+960 RQVSVTSYLLPGT
-973 QINNVRFK
+973 QINNVRFQ
-981 IDPQLKAMA
+981 IDPQLKDLAQQ
-990 DAGKLGQVS
+990 GRLGQVS
-999 YTWGGEAQTSA
+999 YSWGGEAQTSA

-1019 VLLGI
+1019 ILLGV

-1100 KRLDAILEAAPTRL
+1100 KRIDAILEAAPTRL

-1124 VFATLPTAAAL
+1124 VGATLPTAAGL

-1144 LGITVVGGVIVSTF
+1144 LGVTVVGGVIVSTF

-1167 YLLFDDFANWLG
+1167 YLLFDNFANWLG
-1179 RVVWHRSIP
+1179 RVIWHRQIP
-1188 AEALAYGGTDRDV
+1188 DEALAYGGTDRNSS
-1201 AGRDGAGRG
+1201 G
-1210 DRNGDDQNRPRDSGG
+1210 PSGG
-1225 PQGTRGGGRAP
+1225 PGGTRGGGRAP
-1236 GAEPGPAA
+1236 GAEPGEAA
-1244 DTAREPEALD
+1244 DTARHPEPLD

>member
-17 IVAAFLVLGV
+17 IVAAFLVLGI

-40 VDFPVVSIN
+40 VDFPVVSVN

-102 DTASAE
+102 DTAAAD

-114 AVRKKLPINADSPS
+114 AVRKRLPTDADSPS

-146 NRSPREL
+146 NRSPRDL

-165 QQAPDVSAVNVFGGD
+165 QQAQDVSAVSVTGGE
-180 QREIRVAVRSD
+180 QREIRVSVHSD
-191 RLAAYGVTI
+191 RLAAYGITI
-200 GQVAQAINNANQN
+200 GQLAQAINSANQN

-218 IQTSTQYASI
+218 IQTTQQYASI

-233 FTTVN
+233 FTSVN
-238 ELKDLRISL
+238 ELKDLRIVLPGSSTASL
-247 PSGGGATAT
+247 ASGAT
-256 APTGGAGGGGAA
+256 APTSPAAGGGSST
-268 APQAARVVRLADIA
+268 RSVRLSDIA
-282 DVTDTTVQRTQES
+282 DVSDTTMEKTVES
-295 TLDGLDS
+295 TLDGTDS
-302 VTLAIQKTSDGN
+302 VTLTIQKTSDGN
-314 TLKATDGVREQL
+314 TLKATDGVQQQL
-326 KAVTKFIPADVS
+326 KAVKQFLPPDVT

-343 DDSKNVRDNLKDVV
+343 DDSTNVRDNLRDVV
-357 ISLFLGALLAVLIVY
+357 ISLFLGALLATLIVF
-372 LFLHNLRATV
+372 LFLHNFRATI
-382 IVAIAIPTCII
+382 IVAIAIPVCII

-436 ALGQE
+436 SLGQE
-441 PREAAITGRSE
+441 PAEAALTGRSE
-452 IGLAALTLTAVDLVV
+452 IGLAALTLTTVDLVV
-467 FVPIAFMSGVIGEFF
+467 FIPIAFMGGIIGEFF

-509 RWFQKGQSL
+509 RWFKKGESL
-518 ESNGAGQRGFAGWFN
+518 ESTGEGQRGFAGAFD

-541 FYRNLLRVFLRRPWT
+541 LYRRILRVFLNSPWT
-556 VVVGGNLLLVLMFV
+556 VVIGGNLLLVLMFIY
-570 FLGSSGLGAKALT
+570 LGASGQGAKALV
-583 TAVRLGEIILVLG
+583 TAEKIGRVILVLG
-596 LSIAFW
+596 LGVAFW
-602 KVVASFLVNRVQR
+602 K
-615 PVAALLAARRGR
+615 PVAALLTNYVLNPISRWWASRRGQSGSDDFGR
-627 RGADVCV
+627 RM
-634 LSDLPL
+634 P
-640 PLRARIS
+640 PLRAAPGRVS

-654 ALAIAATFAVALVG
+654 AVAIAAIFAAALSG

-680 PGQDQNQVSVTVQA
+680 PGQDQNLVSVTVQA
-694 PAGTALPV
+694 NAGTSLTV
-702 TKSITDGIERRIR
+702 TKTITDEIERRIR
-715 ADKSLT
+715 ADSKLT
-721 NDVEYLQTSVG
+721 GDVKYLQTVVG
-732 RDASGGP
+732 RNASGGQ
-739 GSGNTGTQYAQIL
+739 GAGDTGTQYAQIQ
-752 VSLYDKAAPLDK
+752 VSLYDRAAPFDK
-764 MEFWNKHTGENRL
+764 IGRFFGRFFRRPPGEQL
-777 RDEADSDVAKKIRAL
+777 RDEADADAAKEIRKI
-792 VKTVPGSGS
+792 VKTIPGNGS
-801 SLKIQANEVNGF
+801 SLIIQAAEVNGF
-813 GGGGA
+813 GAGGA
-818 PLTISMV
+818 PLQINMV
-825 GTDFTQLLKAAALV
+825 GTDFTQLLAAAARV
-839 KGVVDKTPGTY
+839 RAVVDQAPGTY

-863 QIRLDR
+863 QVRLDR
-869 VRAAQYALNVSD
+869 VRAAEYGLSVAD
-881 VATTVSAALQGNITA
+881 VATTVSTALQGDITA
-896 QYRDPQDSNQYNIN
+896 KYRDPRDANQYNIN
-910 VILADGNRNSIY
+910 VILAKPERSSVY
-922 TVGDIPV
+922 TVGNILV
-929 GYQNGSPVRL
+929 GSQNGNPIHL
-939 GDVANIGI
+939 GDVANIQM

-960 RQVSVTSFLAPGT
+960 RQVNVTAYLTPGT
-973 QINNVRFK
+973 QINNVRFQ
-981 IDPQLKAMA
+981 IDPQLKQLA
-990 DAGKLGQVS
+990 DQGKLGQVN

-1019 VLLGI
+1019 ILLGI

-1032 ALFNNMLYPLSV
+1032 ALFDNMLYPLSI
-1044 MLTLPQALVGALAAL
+1044 MLTLPQAWVGGLIAL

-1095 RARGY
+1095 RRRGY
-1100 KRLDAILEAAPTRL
+1100 KRIDAILVAAPTRL
-1114 RPVLMTSFAI
+1114 RPVLMTSLAI
-1124 VFATLPTAAAL
+1124 VFATLPTAAGF

-1167 YLLFDDFANWLG
+1167 YLLFDNFANWLA
-1179 RVVWHRSIP
+1179 RAVWHREIP
-1188 AEALAYGGTDRDV
+1188 AEALAYSGTDVVREE
-1201 AGRDGAGRG
+1201 
-1210 DRNGDDQNRPRDSGG
+1210 
-1225 PQGTRGGGRAP
+1225 
-1236 GAEPGPAA
+1236 EP
-1244 DTAREPEALD
+1244 LD

>member
-1 MGVTRLAINR
+1 MGATRLAINR

-17 IVAAFLVLGV
+17 IVAAFFVLGL
-27 VSYLRLPAELNPK
+27 VSYFRLPAELNPK
-40 VDFPVVSIN
+40 VDFPVVSVN

-89 SVVRCTFYFGTNL
+89 SVVRCTFYFGSNL
-102 DTASAE
+102 DTAAAD

-114 AVRKKLPINADSPS
+114 AVRKRLPTDADSPS
-128 VAKQDNSSQPIMY
+128 VAKQDNSSQPILY

-146 NRSPREL
+146 NRSPRDL

-165 QQAPDVSAVNVFGGD
+165 QQAPDVSAVNVFGGE
-180 QREIRVAVRSD
+180 QREVRVSVRAE
-191 RLAAYGVTI
+191 RLAAFGVTI
-200 GQVAQAINNANQN
+200 GQLAQAINQANQN

-218 IQTSTQYASI
+218 IQTSTQYSSI

-233 FTTVN
+233 FTSVN
-238 ELKDLRISL
+238 ELKNLRIALPGAGTASL
-247 PSGGGATAT
+247 SSGAA
-256 APTGGAGGGGAA
+256 APTGGGAGGAA
-268 APQAARVVRLADIA
+268 GTGSRSVRLSDIA
-282 DVTDTTVQRTQES
+282 DVSDTTVERTVES
-295 TLDGLDS
+295 TLDGQDS

-314 TLKATDGVREQL
+314 TLKATDGVKEQL
-326 KAVTKFIPADVS
+326 KAVKTFIPADVS
-338 FVVTR
+338 FVITR
-343 DDSKNVRDNLKDVV
+343 DDSTNVRDNLKDVV
-357 ISLFLGALLAVLIVY
+357 VSLVIGAFLATLIVF
-372 LFLHNLRATV
+372 LFLHNFRATV
-382 IVAIAIPTCII
+382 IVAIAIPTCIV

-436 ALGQE
+436 AMGQE
-441 PREAAITGRSE
+441 PKEAAIAGRSE

-467 FVPIAFMSGVIGEFF
+467 FIPIAFMGGIIGEFF

-509 RWFQKGQSL
+509 RWFRKGESL
-518 ESNGAGQRGFAGWFN
+518 ESTGEGRRGFSAAFD
-533 RGYHKFEG
+533 RGYHRFEN
-541 FYRNLLRVFLRRPWT
+541 FYRNILRSFLRHPWI
-556 VVVGGNLLLVLMFV
+556 VVGVGN
-570 FLGSSGLGAKALT
+570 
-583 TAVRLGEIILVLG
+583 IILV
-596 LSIAFW
+596 IAVILIFP
-602 KVVASFLVNRVQR
+602 K
-615 PVAALLAARRGR
+615 
-627 RGADVCV
+627 
-634 LSDLPL
+634 
-640 PLRARIS
+640 
-647 REALVVT
+647 
-654 ALAIAATFAVALVG
+654 
-668 GYLGKPLGFRFA
+668 LGFRFA
-680 PGQDQNQVSVTVQA
+680 PSQDQNQVSVTVQA
-694 PAGTALPV
+694 PAGTSLNV
-702 TKSITDGIERRIR
+702 TKAITDDIERRIR
-715 ADKSLT
+715 ADKSL
-721 NDVEYLQTSVG
+721 DGDYKYLQTSVG
-732 RDASGGP
+732 RNASGGA
-739 GSGNTGTQYAQIL
+739 GSGDTGTQYAQIL
-752 VSLYDKAAPLDK
+752 VSLYDRAAPLDRAQ
-764 MEFWNKHTGENRL
+764 FWHKHTGEDTL
-777 RDEADSDVAKKIRAL
+777 RYESDADVAKKIRGL
-792 VKTVPGSGS
+792 VKTIPGNGS

-818 PLTISMV
+818 PLTINMV
-825 GTDFTQLLKAAALV
+825 GTDFGQLLKAAAQV
-839 KGVVDKTPGTY
+839 QAVVDKTPGTY

-869 VRAAQYALNVSD
+869 TRAAEYGLNVAS
-881 VATTVSAALQGNITA
+881 VATTVSAALQGDITA
-896 QYRDPQDSNQYNIN
+896 KYRDPIDSNQYNIN
-910 VILADGNRNSIY
+910 VILAKPDRSNIY
-922 TVGDIPV
+922 TVGNIPV
-929 GYQNGSPVRL
+929 GYQNGNPIRL
-939 GDVANIGI
+939 GDVANVKI

-960 RQVSVTSFLAPGT
+960 RQVSVTSYLLPGT
-973 QINNVRFK
+973 QINNVRFQ
-981 IDPQLKAMA
+981 IDPQLKDLAQQ
-990 DAGKLGQVS
+990 GKLGQVA

-1019 VLLGI
+1019 IMLGV

-1100 KRLDAILEAAPTRL
+1100 KRIDAILEAAPTRL

-1124 VFATLPTAAAL
+1124 VGATLPTAAGL

-1167 YLLFDDFANWLG
+1167 YLLFDNFANWLG
-1179 RVVWHRSIP
+1179 RVVWHRQIP
-1188 AEALAYGGTDRDV
+1188 EEALAYGGTDRDE
-1201 AGRDGAGRG
+1201 RG
-1210 DRNGDDQNRPRDSGG
+1210 SGG
-1225 PQGTRGGGRAP
+1225 PSGGPSGTRGGGRAP
-1236 GAEPGPAA
+1236 GVEPGAAA
-1244 DTAREPEALD
+1244 DPARTQEPLD

>member
-17 IVAAFLVLGV
+17 IVAAFLVLGF
-27 VSYLRLPAELNPK
+27 VSYLKLPAELNPK
-40 VDFPVVSIN
+40 VDFPVVSVN

-89 SVVRCTFYFGTNL
+89 SVVRCTFYFGTDL
-102 DTASAE
+102 DTAAAD

-114 AVRKKLPINADSPS
+114 AVRKRLPINADSPS
-128 VAKQDNSSQPIMY
+128 VAKQDNSSQPILY

-146 NRSPREL
+146 NRSPRDL

-165 QQAPDVSAVNVFGGD
+165 QQAPDVSAVNVYGGD
-180 QREIRVAVRSD
+180 QREIRVSVSAD
-191 RLAAYGVTI
+191 RLVAYGVTI
-200 GQVAQAINNANQN
+200 GQIAQAINNANQN

-218 IQTSTQYASI
+218 IQTNRQYASI

-233 FTTVN
+233 FASVN
-238 ELKDLRISL
+238 EMKDLRIALPGAGTSSL
-247 PSGGGATAT
+247 SSGAS
-256 APTGGAGGGGAA
+256 APTGTGSSGGTST
-268 APQAARVVRLADIA
+268 RSVRLADIA
-282 DVTDTTVQRTQES
+282 DVEDTTVERTQES

-314 TLKATDGVREQL
+314 TLKATDGVKTQL
-326 KAVTKFIPADVS
+326 EAVKKFIPADVS
-338 FVVTR
+338 FVITR
-343 DDSKNVRDNLKDVV
+343 DDSTNVRDNLKDVV
-357 ISLFLGALLAVLIVY
+357 VSLCIGAFLATFIVFI
-372 LFLHNLRATV
+372 FLHNFRATI

-436 ALGQE
+436 TLGQE
-441 PREAAITGRSE
+441 PKEAAITGRGE

-467 FVPIAFMSGVIGEFF
+467 FVPIAFMGGIIGEFF

-495 SLFVSFTLTPMLAS
+495 SLFISFTLTPMLAS
-509 RWFQKGQSL
+509 RWFRKGESL
-518 ESNGAGQRGFAGWFN
+518 ESTGEGGRGFAAAFD
-533 RGYHKFEG
+533 RGYHRFQE
-541 FYRNLLRVFLRRPWT
+541 FYRSILRAFLRHPWI
-556 VVVGGNLLLVLMFV
+556 VVIVGNL
-570 FLGSSGLGAKALT
+570 
-583 TAVRLGEIILVLG
+583 ILV
-596 LSIAFW
+596 
-602 KVVASFLVNRVQR
+602 
-615 PVAALLAARRGR
+615 AA
-627 RGADVCV
+627 VIV
-634 LSDLPL
+634 IFP
-640 PLRARIS
+640 
-647 REALVVT
+647 
-654 ALAIAATFAVALVG
+654 
-668 GYLGKPLGFRFA
+668 KLGFRFA
-680 PGQDQNQVSVTVQA
+680 PNQDQNQVSVVVQA
-694 PAGTALPV
+694 PAGTSLNV
-702 TKSITDGIERRIR
+702 TKSITDEIERRIR
-715 ADKSLT
+715 ADKSL
-721 NDVEYLQTSVG
+721 DGDIKYLQTSVG
-732 RDASGGP
+732 RDASGGA
-739 GSGNTGTQYAQIL
+739 GAGDTGTQYAQVL
-752 VSLYDKAAPLDK
+752 VSLYDRAAPLDK
-764 MEFWNKHTGENRL
+764 AQFWHKRTGIDTL
-777 RDEADSDVAKKIRAL
+777 RNESDADVAKKIRGL
-792 VKTVPGSGS
+792 VKTIPGNGS
-801 SLKIQANEVNGF
+801 SLKIQASEVNGF

-818 PLTISMV
+818 PLTITLV
-825 GTDFTQLLKAAALV
+825 GTDFSQLLKAAAQV
-839 KGVVDKTPGTY
+839 QKVVDNTPGTY

-863 QIRLDR
+863 QVRLDR
-869 VRAAQYALNVSD
+869 VRAAEYGLNVSD
-881 VATTVSAALQGNITA
+881 VATTVSAALQGDITA
-896 QYRDPQDSNQYNIN
+896 QFRDPKDANQYNIN
-910 VILADGNRNSIY
+910 VILAKTDRNS
-922 TVGDIPV
+922 TFNVGSIPV
-929 GYQNGSPVRL
+929 GYQNGNPIPL
-939 GDVANIGI
+939 GDVANITL

-960 RQVSVTSFLAPGT
+960 RQVSVTSYLLPGT

-981 IDPQLKAMA
+981 IDPQLKAL
-990 DAGKLGQVS
+990 DQQGKLGQVS

-1019 VLLGI
+1019 ILLGI

-1100 KRLDAILEAAPTRL
+1100 KRIDAILEAAPTRL

-1124 VFATLPTAAAL
+1124 IGATLPTAAGL

-1144 LGITVVGGVIVSTF
+1144 LGIAVVGGVFVSTF

-1167 YLLFDDFANWLG
+1167 YLLFDNFANWLG
-1179 RVVWHRSIP
+1179 RVVWHRQIP
-1188 AEALAYGGTDRDV
+1188 EEALAYGGTDRD
-1201 AGRDGAGRG
+1201 GRNDRG
-1210 DRNGDDQNRPRDSGG
+1210 NNRGNGGPSGG

-1244 DTAREPEALD
+1244 DTARNPDPLG

>member
-1 MGVTRLAINR
+1 MGATRLAINR

-17 IVAAFLVLGV
+17 VVAAFLVLGI

-40 VDFPVVSIN
+40 VDFPVVSVN

-102 DTASAE
+102 DTAAAE

-114 AVRKKLPINADSPS
+114 AVRKRLPTNADSPS
-128 VAKQDNSSQPIMY
+128 VAKQDNSSQPILY

-146 NRSPREL
+146 NRSPRDL

-165 QQAPDVSAVNVFGGD
+165 QQAPDVSAVNVFGGE
-180 QREIRVAVRSD
+180 QREIRVSVRAD

-200 GQVAQAINNANQN
+200 GQMAQAINQANQN

-218 IQTSTQYASI
+218 IQTSTQYSSI

-233 FTTVN
+233 FTSVN
-238 ELKDLRISL
+238 ELKNLRISL
-247 PSGGGATAT
+247 PGNGASSLAS
-256 APTGGAGGGGAA
+256 GAA
-268 APQAARVVRLADIA
+268 APTGAGQGGGTGGRAVRLADIA
-282 DVTDTTVQRTQES
+282 DVADTTIERTVES
-295 TLDGLDS
+295 TLDGQDS

-314 TLKATDGVREQL
+314 TLKATDGVKEQL
-326 KAVTKFIPADVS
+326 KAVKTFLPPDVN
-338 FVVTR
+338 FVITR
-343 DDSKNVRDNLKDVV
+343 DDSTNVRENLKDVV
-357 ISLFLGALLAVLIVY
+357 VSLCIGAFLATLIVF
-372 LFLHNLRATV
+372 LFLHNFRATV
-382 IVAIAIPTCII
+382 IVAIAIPVCII
-393 ATFLPIAAFGFTLNS
+393 ATFLPIAALGFTLNS

-441 PREAAITGRSE
+441 PKEAAIAGRSE

-467 FVPIAFMSGVIGEFF
+467 FIPIAFMGGIIGEFF

-509 RWFQKGQSL
+509 RWFRKGESL
-518 ESNGAGQRGFAGWFN
+518 ESTGMGRRGFSAAFD
-533 RGYHKFEG
+533 RGYHRFES
-541 FYRNLLRVFLRRPWT
+541 FYRNLLRSFLSRPWT
-556 VVVGGNLLLVLMFV
+556 VVIAGNLLLVLMFV
-570 FLGSSGLGAKALT
+570 FLGASGQGSKAFATALKLSQIILGLG
-583 TAVRLGEIILVLG
+583 LV
-596 LSIAFW
+596 IAFW
-602 KVVASFLVNRVQR
+602 KPVSAFLANNVGS
-615 PVAALLAARRGR
+615 PVAARLATRRRRDGDNQIPVLPRRTAPGR
-627 RGADVCV
+627 V
-634 LSDLPL
+634 S
-640 PLRARIS
+640 S
-647 REALVVT
+647 EALVVT
-654 ALAIAATFAVALVG
+654 ALAIGATFAAALGG

-680 PGQDQNQVSVTVQA
+680 PSQDQNQVSVTVQA
-694 PAGTALPV
+694 SAGTSLNV
-702 TKSITDGIERRIR
+702 TKGITDDIERRIR
-715 ADKSLT
+715 ADKGL
-721 NDVEYLQTSVG
+721 DGDYKYLQTSVG
-732 RDASGGP
+732 RNASGGA
-739 GSGNTGTQYAQIL
+739 GSGDTGTQYAQIL
-752 VSLYDKAAPLDK
+752 VSLYDRAAPLDRVSG
-764 MEFWNKHTGENRL
+764 FFGHLSGRRPADPL
-777 RDEADSDVAKKIRAL
+777 RDESDADVAKKIRGL
-792 VKTVPGSGS
+792 VKTIPGNGS

-818 PLTISMV
+818 PLSINMV
-825 GTDFTQLLKAAALV
+825 GTDFSQLLKAATQVQA
-839 KGVVDKTPGTY
+839 VVDKTPGTY

-869 VRAAQYALNVSD
+869 TRAAEYGLNVAD
-881 VATTVSAALQGNITA
+881 VATTVSAALQGDITA
-896 QYRDPQDSNQYNIN
+896 KYRDPIDSNQYNIN
-910 VILADGNRNSIY
+910 IILAKPDRSNIY
-922 TVGDIPV
+922 TIGTIPV
-929 GYQNGSPVRL
+929 GYQNGNPIQL
-939 GDVANIGI
+939 GDVANVKV

-960 RQVSVTSFLAPGT
+960 RQVSVTSYLLPGT
-973 QINNVRFK
+973 QINNVRFQ
-981 IDPQLKAMA
+981 IDPQLKELAQQ
-990 DAGKLGQVS
+990 GRLGQVS
-999 YTWGGEAQTSA
+999 YAWGGEAQTSA

-1019 VLLGI
+1019 ILLGV

-1100 KRLDAILEAAPTRL
+1100 KRIDAILEAAPTRL

-1124 VFATLPTAAAL
+1124 VGATLPTAAGL

-1144 LGITVVGGVIVSTF
+1144 LGVTVVGGVIVSTF

-1167 YLLFDDFANWLG
+1167 YLLFDNFANWLG
-1179 RVVWHRSIP
+1179 RVVWHRQIP
-1188 AEALAYGGTDRDV
+1188 DEALAYSGTDRDSR
-1201 AGRDGAGRG
+1201 GNNGPSDG
-1210 DRNGDDQNRPRDSGG
+1210 PS
-1225 PQGTRGGGRAP
+1225 GTRGGDRAS
-1236 GAEPGPAA
+1236 GAEPGATADPAR
-1244 DTAREPEALD
+1244 TPEPLD

>member
-1 MGVTRLAINR
+1 MGATRLAINR

-27 VSYLRLPAELNPK
+27 ISYLRLPAELNPK
-40 VDFPVVSIN
+40 VDFPVVSVN

-72 SGVSGLKQID
+72 SGVSGLKEID

-89 SVVRCTFYFGTNL
+89 SVVTCTFYFGTDL
-102 DTASAE
+102 DTAAAD

-114 AVRKKLPINADSPS
+114 AVRKRLPINADSPS
-128 VAKQDNSSQPIMY
+128 VAKRDNASQPIMY

-165 QQAPDVSAVNVFGGD
+165 QQAPDVSAVNVFGGE
-180 QREIRVAVRSD
+180 QREIRVSVHAD

-200 GQVAQAINNANQN
+200 GQLATLIGNANQN

-218 IQTSTQYASI
+218 IQTNKEYASI

-233 FTTVN
+233 FTSVD
-238 ELKDLRISL
+238 ELKNLYVALPGAGTSSL
-247 PSGGGATAT
+247 PSGAA
-256 APTGGAGGGGAA
+256 APAAPAGGAA
-268 APQAARVVRLADIA
+268 GTRSVRLSDIA
-282 DVTDTTVQRTQES
+282 DVSDTTIERTVES
-295 TLDGLDS
+295 TLDGQDS
-302 VTLAIQKTSDGN
+302 VTMAIQKTSDGN
-314 TLKATDGVREQL
+314 TLKATDGVKAQL
-326 KAVTKFIPADVS
+326 VAVKKFIPPDVS

-343 DDSKNVRDNLKDVV
+343 DDSTNVRDNLKDVV
-357 ISLFLGALLAVLIVY
+357 VGLFLGALLAVLIVY

-467 FVPIAFMSGVIGEFF
+467 FVPIAFMGGIIGEFF

-509 RWFQKGQSL
+509 RWFQKGESL
-518 ESNGAGQRGFAGWFN
+518 DSTGAGQRGFAGWFN

-541 FYRNLLRVFLRRPWT
+541 FYRNLLRAFLRRPWI
-556 VVVGGNLLLVLMFV
+556 VVIVGNL
-570 FLGSSGLGAKALT
+570 
-583 TAVRLGEIILVLG
+583 
-596 LSIAFW
+596 
-602 KVVASFLVNRVQR
+602 FLV
-615 PVAALLAARRGR
+615 AA
-627 RGADVCV
+627 VV
-634 LSDLPL
+634 LIFP
-640 PLRARIS
+640 
-647 REALVVT
+647 
-654 ALAIAATFAVALVG
+654 
-668 GYLGKPLGFRFA
+668 KLGFRFSPA
-680 PGQDQNQVSVTVQA
+680 QDQNLVSVTVQG
-694 PAGTALPV
+694 PAGTALNV
-702 TKSITDGIERRIR
+702 TKGITDEIESRIR
-715 ADKSLT
+715 ADGKLT
-721 NDVEYLQTSVG
+721 PDVKYLQTLVG
-732 RDASGGP
+732 RNASGGA
-739 GSGNTGTQYAQIL
+739 GAGDTGTQFAQIQ
-752 VSLYDKAAPLDK
+752 VSLYDKAAPLDRAQ
-764 MEFWNKHTGENRL
+764 FWNKHTGENTL
-777 RDEADSDVAKKIRAL
+777 RADSDSDVAKEIRKL
-792 VKTVPGSGS
+792 VKTVPGNGS
-801 SLKIQANEVNGF
+801 SLKIQASEVNGF

-818 PLTISMV
+818 PLQINMV
-825 GTDFTQLLKAAALV
+825 GTDFNQLLHAAALV
-839 KGVVDKTPGTY
+839 QGIVDKTPGTY

-869 VRAAQYALNVSD
+869 VRASQYGLNVSD
-881 VATTVSAALQGNITA
+881 VATTVSAALQGDITA
-896 QYRDPQDSNQYNIN
+896 QYRDPKDANEYNID
-910 VILADGNRNSIY
+910 VILAQQERGSIF
-922 TVGDIPV
+922 TIGTIPV
-929 GYQNGSPVRL
+929 GFQNGNPIQL
-939 GDVANIGI
+939 GDVANISM

-960 RQVSVTSFLAPGT
+960 RQVSVTAYLTPGT
-973 QINNVRFK
+973 QVNNVRFK
-981 IDPQLKAMA
+981 NIDPQLKALA
-990 DAGKLGQVS
+990 AQGKLGQVD
-999 YTWGGEAQTSA
+999 YAWGGDAQSSS
-1010 DEFPYLIQA
+1010 DEFPFLIQA

-1124 VFATLPTAAAL
+1124 VGATLPTAAAI

-1188 AEALAYGGTDRDV
+1188 AEALAYGGTDKNVPDRDD
-1201 AGRDGAGRG
+1201 ADKN
-1210 DRNGDDQNRPRDSGG
+1210 DRNGPRDSGG
-1225 PQGTRGGGRAP
+1225 PQGMRGGGRAP

>member
-1 MGVTRLAINR
+1 MGATRLAINR

-17 IVAAFLVLGV
+17 IVAAFFVLGL
-27 VSYLRLPAELNPK
+27 VSYFRLPAELNPK
-40 VDFPVVSIN
+40 VDFPVVSVN

-89 SVVRCTFYFGTNL
+89 SVVRCTFYFGSNL
-102 DTASAE
+102 DTAAAD
-108 VRQKVD
+108 VRQMVD
-114 AVRKKLPINADSPS
+114 AVRKRLPTDADSPS
-128 VAKQDNSSQPIMY
+128 VAKQDNSSQPILY

-146 NRSPREL
+146 NRSPRDL

-165 QQAPDVSAVNVFGGD
+165 QQAPDVSAVNVFGGE
-180 QREIRVAVRSD
+180 QREVRVSVRAE
-191 RLAAYGVTI
+191 RLAAFGVTI
-200 GQVAQAINNANQN
+200 GQLAQAINQANQN

-218 IQTSTQYASI
+218 IQTSTQYSSI

-233 FTTVN
+233 FTSVN
-238 ELKDLRISL
+238 ELKNLRISL
-247 PSGGGATAT
+247 PGAGTASLSSGAA
-256 APTGGAGGGGAA
+256 APTGGGAGGAA
-268 APQAARVVRLADIA
+268 GPGSRSVRLSDIA
-282 DVTDTTVQRTQES
+282 DVSDTTVERTVES
-295 TLDGLDS
+295 TLDGQDS

-314 TLKATDGVREQL
+314 TLKATDGVKEQL
-326 KAVTKFIPADVS
+326 KAVKTFIPADVS
-338 FVVTR
+338 FVITR
-343 DDSKNVRDNLKDVV
+343 DDSTNVRDNLKDVV
-357 ISLFLGALLAVLIVY
+357 VSLVIGAFLATLIVF
-372 LFLHNLRATV
+372 LFLHNFRATV
-382 IVAIAIPTCII
+382 IVAIAIPTCIV

-436 ALGQE
+436 AMGQE
-441 PREAAITGRSE
+441 PKEAAIAGRSE

-467 FVPIAFMSGVIGEFF
+467 FIPIAFMGGIIGEFF

-509 RWFQKGQSL
+509 RWFRKGESL
-518 ESNGAGQRGFAGWFN
+518 ESTGEGRRGFSAAFD
-533 RGYHKFEG
+533 RGYHRFEN
-541 FYRNLLRVFLRRPWT
+541 FYRNILRSFLRHPWI
-556 VVVGGNLLLVLMFV
+556 VVGVGN
-570 FLGSSGLGAKALT
+570 
-583 TAVRLGEIILVLG
+583 IILV
-596 LSIAFW
+596 IAVILIFP
-602 KVVASFLVNRVQR
+602 K
-615 PVAALLAARRGR
+615 
-627 RGADVCV
+627 
-634 LSDLPL
+634 
-640 PLRARIS
+640 
-647 REALVVT
+647 
-654 ALAIAATFAVALVG
+654 
-668 GYLGKPLGFRFA
+668 LGFRFA
-680 PGQDQNQVSVTVQA
+680 PSQDQNQVSVTVQA
-694 PAGTALPV
+694 PAGTSLNV
-702 TKSITDGIERRIR
+702 TKAITDDIERRIR
-715 ADKSLT
+715 ADKSL
-721 NDVEYLQTSVG
+721 NGDYKYLQTSVG
-732 RDASGGP
+732 RNASGGA
-739 GSGNTGTQYAQIL
+739 GSGDTGTQYAQIL
-752 VSLYDKAAPLDK
+752 VSLYDRAAPLDK
-764 MEFWNKHTGENRL
+764 IQFWHKHTGEDTL
-777 RDEADSDVAKKIRAL
+777 RDESDSDVAKKIRGL
-792 VKTVPGSGS
+792 VKTIPGNGS

-818 PLTISMV
+818 PLTINMV
-825 GTDFTQLLKAAALV
+825 GTDFAQLLKAAAQV
-839 KGVVDKTPGTY
+839 QAVVDKTPGTY

-869 VRAAQYALNVSD
+869 TRAAEYGLNVAS
-881 VATTVSAALQGNITA
+881 VATTVSAALQGDITA
-896 QYRDPQDSNQYNIN
+896 KFRDPIDSNQYNIN
-910 VILADGNRNSIY
+910 VILAKPDRSNIY
-922 TVGDIPV
+922 TVGNIPV
-929 GYQNGSPVRL
+929 GYQNGNPIRL
-939 GDVANIGI
+939 GDVANVKI

-960 RQVSVTSFLAPGT
+960 RQVSVTSYLLPGT
-973 QINNVRFK
+973 QINNVRFQ
-981 IDPQLKAMA
+981 IDPQLKDLAQQ
-990 DAGKLGQVS
+990 GKLGQVA

-1019 VLLGI
+1019 IMLGV

-1100 KRLDAILEAAPTRL
+1100 KRIDAILEAAPTRL

-1124 VFATLPTAAAL
+1124 VGATLPTAAGL

-1167 YLLFDDFANWLG
+1167 YLLFDNFANWLG
-1179 RVVWHRSIP
+1179 RVVWHRQIP
-1188 AEALAYGGTDRDV
+1188 EEALAYGGTDRDE
-1201 AGRDGAGRG
+1201 RG
-1210 DRNGDDQNRPRDSGG
+1210 SGG
-1225 PQGTRGGGRAP
+1225 PSGGPSGTRGGGRAP
-1236 GAEPGPAA
+1236 GVEPGAAA
-1244 DTAREPEALD
+1244 DPARTQEPLD

>member
-1 MGVTRLAINR
+1 MGATRLAINR

-17 IVAAFLVLGV
+17 IVAAFLVLGII
-27 VSYLRLPAELNPK
+27 SYLRLPAELNPK
-40 VDFPVVSIN
+40 VDFPVVSVN

-72 SGVSGLKQID
+72 SGVSGLKEID

-89 SVVRCTFYFGTNL
+89 SVVTCTFYFGTNL
-102 DTASAE
+102 DTAAAD

-114 AVRKKLPINADSPS
+114 AVRKRLPINADSPS
-128 VAKQDNSSQPIMY
+128 VAKRDNASQPIMY

-165 QQAPDVSAVNVFGGD
+165 QQAPDVSAVNVFGGEE
-180 QREIRVAVRSD
+180 REIRVAVHAD

-200 GQVAQAINNANQN
+200 GQLATLINNANQN

-218 IQTSTQYASI
+218 IQTDKQYASI

-233 FTTVN
+233 FTSVD
-238 ELKDLRISL
+238 ELKNLYVALPGAGTSSL
-247 PSGGGATAT
+247 SSGATAP
-256 APTGGAGGGGAA
+256 AQANGAA
-268 APQAARVVRLADIA
+268 STRSVRLADIA
-282 DVTDTTVQRTQES
+282 DVSDTTAERTVES
-295 TLDGLDS
+295 TLDGQDS
-302 VTLAIQKTSDGN
+302 VTMTIQKTSDGN
-314 TLKATDGVREQL
+314 TLKATDGVKAQL
-326 KAVTKFIPADVS
+326 LAVKKFIPADVS

-343 DDSKNVRDNLKDVV
+343 DDSTNVRDNLKDVV
-357 ISLFLGALLAVLIVY
+357 VGLFLGALLAVLIVY
-372 LFLHNLRATV
+372 LFLHNLRATL

-467 FVPIAFMSGVIGEFF
+467 FVPIAFMGGIIGEFF

-509 RWFQKGQSL
+509 RWFQKGESL
-518 ESNGAGQRGFAGWFN
+518 ESSGAGQRGFAGWFN
-533 RGYHKFEG
+533 RGYHRFEG
-541 FYRNLLRVFLRRPWT
+541 FYRNLLRAFLRRPWI
-556 VVVGGNLLLVLMFV
+556 VVIVGNLVL
-570 FLGSSGLGAKALT
+570 
-583 TAVRLGEIILVLG
+583 
-596 LSIAFW
+596 
-602 KVVASFLVNRVQR
+602 
-615 PVAALLAARRGR
+615 VAAVILIF
-627 RGADVCV
+627 
-634 LSDLPL
+634 P
-640 PLRARIS
+640 
-647 REALVVT
+647 
-654 ALAIAATFAVALVG
+654 
-668 GYLGKPLGFRFA
+668 KLGFRFSPA
-680 PGQDQNQVSVTVQA
+680 QDQNLVSVSVQA
-694 PAGTALPV
+694 PAGTSLTV
-702 TKSITDGIERRIR
+702 TKGITDEIERRIR
-715 ADKSLT
+715 ADGKLK
-721 NDVEYLQTSVG
+721 NDVKYLQTSVG
-732 RDASGGP
+732 RNSSGGA
-739 GSGNTGTQYAQIL
+739 GSGDTGTQFAQIQ
-752 VSLYDKAAPLDK
+752 VSLFDKAAPLDRAQ
-764 MEFWNKHTGENRL
+764 FWVKHTGENTL
-777 RDEADSDVAKKIRAL
+777 RSASDSDVAREIRGL
-792 VKTVPGSGS
+792 VKTIPGNGS
-801 SLKIQANEVNGF
+801 SLKIQSSEVNGF

-818 PLTISMV
+818 PLQINMV
-825 GTDFTQLLKAAALV
+825 GTDFNQLLHAAALV
-839 KGVVDKTPGTY
+839 QGIVDKTPGTY

-869 VRAAQYALNVSD
+869 VRASQYGLNVSD
-881 VATTVSAALQGNITA
+881 VATTVSTALQGNITA
-896 QYRDPQDSNQYNIN
+896 QYRDPKDANEYNID
-910 VILADGNRNSIY
+910 VILAKPDRSSTF
-922 TVGDIPV
+922 TVGTIPV
-929 GYQNGSPVRL
+929 GFQNGNPIQL
-939 GDVANIGI
+939 GDVANISM

-960 RQVSVTSFLAPGT
+960 RQVSVTAYLTPGT
-973 QINNVRFK
+973 QVNNVRFK
-981 IDPQLKAMA
+981 NIDPQLKALA
-990 DAGKLGQVS
+990 AQGKLGQVD
-999 YTWGGEAQTSA
+999 YAWGGDAQTSS
-1010 DEFPYLIQA
+1010 DEFPFLIQA

-1059 LLTGTPFSLITA
+1059 LITGTAFSLITA

-1124 VFATLPTAAAL
+1124 VFATLPTAAAI

-1188 AEALAYGGTDRDV
+1188 AEALAYGGTDQ
-1201 AGRDGAGRG
+1201 
-1210 DRNGDDQNRPRDSGG
+1210 NDQNGPRDSGG
-1225 PQGTRGGGRAP
+1225 PQGSRGGGRAP

>member
-1 MGVTRLAINR
+1 MGATRLAINR

-17 IVAAFLVLGV
+17 VVAAFLVLGI

-40 VDFPVVSIN
+40 VDFPVVSVN

-102 DTASAE
+102 DTAAAD

-114 AVRKKLPINADSPS
+114 AVRKRLPINADSPS

-141 IAMKG
+141 ISMKG
-146 NRSPREL
+146 NRSPRDL

-165 QQAPDVSAVNVFGGD
+165 QQAPDVSAVNVFGGE
-180 QREIRVAVRSD
+180 QREIRVSVHAA
-191 RLAAYGVTI
+191 RLAAFGVTI
-200 GQVAQAINNANQN
+200 GQVAQAINQANQN

-218 IQTSTQYASI
+218 IQTDKEYASI

-233 FTTVN
+233 LASVK
-238 ELKDLRISL
+238 ELQDLYISL
-247 PSGGGATAT
+247 PGSGTNSLSS
-256 APTGGAGGGGAA
+256 GAA
-268 APQAARVVRLADIA
+268 APAGAGAAGTRSVRLSDIA
-282 DVTDTTVQRTQES
+282 TVTDTTIERTVES
-295 TLDGLDS
+295 TLDGQDA
-302 VTLAIQKTSDGN
+302 VTLTIQKTSDGN
-314 TLKATDGVREQL
+314 TLKATDGVKEQL
-326 KAVTKFIPADVS
+326 KAVKTFLPPDVN

-343 DDSKNVRDNLKDVV
+343 DDSTNVRDNLKDVV
-357 ISLFLGALLAVLIVY
+357 VSLCIGALLATLIVF
-372 LFLHNLRATV
+372 LFLHNFRATV
-382 IVAIAIPTCII
+382 IVAIAIPTCVI

-436 ALGQE
+436 AMGQE
-441 PREAAITGRSE
+441 PREAAIAGRSE

-467 FVPIAFMSGVIGEFF
+467 FIPIAFMGGIIGEFF

-509 RWFQKGQSL
+509 RWFRKGESL
-518 ESNGAGQRGFAGWFN
+518 ESTGEGRRGFAAAFD
-533 RGYHKFEG
+533 RGYHRFEN
-541 FYRNLLRVFLRRPWT
+541 FYRNILRAFLRYPWI
-556 VVVGGNLLLVLMFV
+556 VVGVGNAILIV
-570 FLGSSGLGAKALT
+570 
-583 TAVRLGEIILVLG
+583 AVIVI
-596 LSIAFW
+596 FP
-602 KVVASFLVNRVQR
+602 K
-615 PVAALLAARRGR
+615 
-627 RGADVCV
+627 
-634 LSDLPL
+634 
-640 PLRARIS
+640 
-647 REALVVT
+647 
-654 ALAIAATFAVALVG
+654 
-668 GYLGKPLGFRFA
+668 LGFRFSPA
-680 PGQDQNQVSVTVQA
+680 QDQNLVSVSVQA

-702 TKSITDGIERRIR
+702 TKGITDEIERRIR
-715 ADKSLT
+715 ADKAL
-721 NDVEYLQTSVG
+721 DGDIKYLLTSVG
-732 RDASGGP
+732 RNSSGGA
-739 GSGNTGTQYAQIL
+739 GAGDTGTQYAQIQ
-752 VSLYDKAAPLDK
+752 VSLYDKAAPLDRL
-764 MEFWNKHTGENRL
+764 EFWNKHTGLDTL
-777 RDEADSDVAKKIRAL
+777 RNESDSDVAKKIRQL
-792 VKTVPGSGS
+792 VKTIPGNGS
-801 SLKIQANEVNGF
+801 SLKIQASEVNGF

-818 PLTISMV
+818 PLTITMV
-825 GTDFTQLLKAAALV
+825 GTDFTQLLHAATLV
-839 KGVVDKTPGTY
+839 QGVVDKTPGTY
-850 GSDLSFKASQPEV
+850 GSDISFKASQPEV
-863 QIRLDR
+863 QVRLDR
-869 VRAAQYALNVSD
+869 VRASKYGLSVSD
-881 VATTVSAALQGNITA
+881 VAATVSAALQGDITA
-896 QYRDPQDSNQYNIN
+896 QFRDPKDANEYNID
-910 VILADGNRNSIY
+910 VILAKSERQSIY
-922 TVGDIPV
+922 TLGNIPV
-929 GYQNGSPVRL
+929 GYQNGNPIPL
-939 GDVANIGI
+939 GDVANISL

-960 RQVSVTSFLAPGT
+960 RQVSVTAYLLPGT
-973 QINNVRFK
+973 QINNIRFK
-981 IDPQLKAMA
+981 NIDPELKKLA
-990 DAGKLGQVS
+990 DGGKLGQIS
-999 YTWGGEAQTSA
+999 YSWGGEAQTSS

-1179 RVVWHRSIP
+1179 RVIWHRQIP
-1188 AEALAYGGTDRDV
+1188 DEALAYGGTDR
-1201 AGRDGAGRG
+1201 
-1210 DRNGDDQNRPRDSGG
+1210 NGSGPSGG
-1225 PQGTRGGGRAP
+1225 PGGTRGGGRAP
-1236 GAEPGPAA
+1236 GAEPGEAA
-1244 DTAREPEALD
+1244 DTARHPEPLD

>member
-1 MGVTRLAINR
+1 MGATRLAINR

-17 IVAAFLVLGV
+17 VVAAFLVLGI

-40 VDFPVVSIN
+40 VDFPVVSVN

-102 DTASAE
+102 DTAAAD

-114 AVRKKLPINADSPS
+114 AVRKRLPINADSPS

-141 IAMKG
+141 ISMKG
-146 NRSPREL
+146 DRSPRDL

-165 QQAPDVSAVNVFGGD
+165 QQAPDVSAVNVFGGE
-180 QREIRVAVRSD
+180 QREIRVSVHAA
-191 RLAAYGVTI
+191 RLAAFGVTI
-200 GQVAQAINNANQN
+200 GQVAQAINQANQN

-218 IQTSTQYASI
+218 IQTDKEYASI

-233 FTTVN
+233 FASVK
-238 ELKDLRISL
+238 ELQDLYISL
-247 PSGGGATAT
+247 PGSGTNSVSS
-256 APTGGAGGGGAA
+256 GAA
-268 APQAARVVRLADIA
+268 APAGAGAAGTRSVRLSDIA
-282 DVTDTTVQRTQES
+282 TVTDTTIERTVES
-295 TLDGLDS
+295 TLDGQDA
-302 VTLAIQKTSDGN
+302 VTLTIQKTSDGN
-314 TLKATDGVREQL
+314 TLKATDGVKEQL
-326 KAVTKFIPADVS
+326 KAVKTFLPPDVN

-343 DDSKNVRDNLKDVV
+343 DDSTNVRDNLKDVV
-357 ISLFLGALLAVLIVY
+357 VSLCIGALLATLIVF
-372 LFLHNLRATV
+372 LFLHNFRATV
-382 IVAIAIPTCII
+382 IVAIAIPTCVI

-436 ALGQE
+436 AMGQE
-441 PREAAITGRSE
+441 PREAAIAGRSE

-467 FVPIAFMSGVIGEFF
+467 FIPIAFMGGIIGEFF

-509 RWFQKGQSL
+509 RWFRKGESL
-518 ESNGAGQRGFAGWFN
+518 ESTGEGRRGFAAAFD
-533 RGYHKFEG
+533 RGYHRFEN
-541 FYRNLLRVFLRRPWT
+541 FYRNILRAFLRYPWI
-556 VVVGGNLLLVLMFV
+556 VVGVGNAILIV
-570 FLGSSGLGAKALT
+570 
-583 TAVRLGEIILVLG
+583 AVIVI
-596 LSIAFW
+596 FP
-602 KVVASFLVNRVQR
+602 K
-615 PVAALLAARRGR
+615 
-627 RGADVCV
+627 
-634 LSDLPL
+634 
-640 PLRARIS
+640 
-647 REALVVT
+647 
-654 ALAIAATFAVALVG
+654 
-668 GYLGKPLGFRFA
+668 LGFRFSPA
-680 PGQDQNQVSVTVQA
+680 QDQNLVSVSVQA

-702 TKSITDGIERRIR
+702 TKGITDEIERRIR
-715 ADKSLT
+715 ADKAL
-721 NDVEYLQTSVG
+721 DGDIKYLLTSVG
-732 RDASGGP
+732 RNSSGGA
-739 GSGNTGTQYAQIL
+739 GAGDTGTQYAQVQ
-752 VSLYDKAAPLDK
+752 VSLYDKAAPLDRL
-764 MEFWNKHTGENRL
+764 EFWNKHTGLDTL
-777 RDEADSDVAKKIRAL
+777 RNESDSDVAKKIRQL
-792 VKTVPGSGS
+792 VKTIPGNGS
-801 SLKIQANEVNGF
+801 SLKIQASEVNGF

-825 GTDFTQLLKAAALV
+825 GTDFTQLLHAATLV
-839 KGVVDKTPGTY
+839 QGVVDKTPGTY
-850 GSDLSFKASQPEV
+850 GSDISFKASQPEV
-863 QIRLDR
+863 QVRLDR
-869 VRAAQYALNVSD
+869 VRASKYGLSVSD
-881 VATTVSAALQGNITA
+881 VATTVSAALQGDITA
-896 QYRDPQDSNQYNIN
+896 QFRDPKDANEYNID
-910 VILADGNRNSIY
+910 VILAKSERQSIY
-922 TVGDIPV
+922 TLGNIPV
-929 GYQNGSPVRL
+929 GYQNGNPIPL
-939 GDVANIGI
+939 GDVANISL

-960 RQVSVTSFLAPGT
+960 RQVSVTAYLLPGT
-973 QINNVRFK
+973 QINNIRFK
-981 IDPQLKAMA
+981 NIDPELKKLA
-990 DAGKLGQVS
+990 DGGKLGQIS
-999 YTWGGEAQTSA
+999 YSWGGEAQTSS

-1179 RVVWHRSIP
+1179 RVIWHRQIP
-1188 AEALAYGGTDRDV
+1188 DEALAYGGTDR
-1201 AGRDGAGRG
+1201 
-1210 DRNGDDQNRPRDSGG
+1210 NGSGPSGG
-1225 PQGTRGGGRAP
+1225 PGGTRGGGRAP
-1236 GAEPGPAA
+1236 GAEPGEAA
-1244 DTAREPEALD
+1244 DTARHPEPLD

>member
-1 MGVTRLAINR
+1 MGATRLAINR

-17 IVAAFLVLGV
+17 VVAAFLVLGI

-40 VDFPVVSIN
+40 VDFPVVSVN

-102 DTASAE
+102 DTAAAD

-114 AVRKKLPINADSPS
+114 AVRKRLPINADSPS

-141 IAMKG
+141 ISMKG
-146 NRSPREL
+146 NRSPRDL

-165 QQAPDVSAVNVFGGD
+165 QQAPDVSAVNVFGGE
-180 QREIRVAVRSD
+180 QREIRVSVHAA
-191 RLAAYGVTI
+191 RLAAFGVTI
-200 GQVAQAINNANQN
+200 GQVAQAINQANQN

-218 IQTSTQYASI
+218 IQTDKEYASI

-233 FTTVN
+233 LASVK
-238 ELKDLRISL
+238 ELQDLYISL
-247 PSGGGATAT
+247 PGSGTNSLSS
-256 APTGGAGGGGAA
+256 GAA
-268 APQAARVVRLADIA
+268 APAGAGAAGTRSVRLSDIA
-282 DVTDTTVQRTQES
+282 TVTDTTIERTVES
-295 TLDGLDS
+295 TLDGQDA
-302 VTLAIQKTSDGN
+302 VTLTIQKTSDGN
-314 TLKATDGVREQL
+314 TLKATDGVKEQL
-326 KAVTKFIPADVS
+326 KAVKTFLPPDVN

-343 DDSKNVRDNLKDVV
+343 DDSTNVRDNLKDVV
-357 ISLFLGALLAVLIVY
+357 VSLCIGALLATLIVF
-372 LFLHNLRATV
+372 LFLHNFRATV
-382 IVAIAIPTCII
+382 IVAIAIPTCVI

-436 ALGQE
+436 AMGQE
-441 PREAAITGRSE
+441 PREAAIAGRSE

-467 FVPIAFMSGVIGEFF
+467 FIPIAFMGGIIGEFF

-509 RWFQKGQSL
+509 RWFRKGESL
-518 ESNGAGQRGFAGWFN
+518 ESTGEGRRGFAAAFD
-533 RGYHKFEG
+533 RGYHRFEN
-541 FYRNLLRVFLRRPWT
+541 FYRNILRAFLRYPWI
-556 VVVGGNLLLVLMFV
+556 VVGVGNAILIV
-570 FLGSSGLGAKALT
+570 
-583 TAVRLGEIILVLG
+583 AVIVI
-596 LSIAFW
+596 FP
-602 KVVASFLVNRVQR
+602 K
-615 PVAALLAARRGR
+615 
-627 RGADVCV
+627 
-634 LSDLPL
+634 
-640 PLRARIS
+640 
-647 REALVVT
+647 
-654 ALAIAATFAVALVG
+654 
-668 GYLGKPLGFRFA
+668 LGFRFSPA
-680 PGQDQNQVSVTVQA
+680 QDQNLVSVSVQA

-702 TKSITDGIERRIR
+702 TKGITDEIERRIR
-715 ADKSLT
+715 TDKAL
-721 NDVEYLQTSVG
+721 DGDIKYLLTSVG
-732 RDASGGP
+732 RNSSGGA
-739 GSGNTGTQYAQIL
+739 GAGDTGTQYAQIQ
-752 VSLYDKAAPLDK
+752 VSLYDKAAPLDRL
-764 MEFWNKHTGENRL
+764 EFWNKHTGLDTL
-777 RDEADSDVAKKIRAL
+777 RNESDSDVAKKIRQL
-792 VKTVPGSGS
+792 VKTIPGNGS
-801 SLKIQANEVNGF
+801 SLKIQASEVNGF

-825 GTDFTQLLKAAALV
+825 GTDFTQLLHAATLV
-839 KGVVDKTPGTY
+839 QGVVDKTPGTY
-850 GSDLSFKASQPEV
+850 GSDISFKASQPEV
-863 QIRLDR
+863 QVRLDR
-869 VRAAQYALNVSD
+869 VRASKYGLSVSD
-881 VATTVSAALQGNITA
+881 VATTVSAALQGDITA
-896 QYRDPQDSNQYNIN
+896 QFRDPKDANEYNID
-910 VILADGNRNSIY
+910 VILAKSERQSIY
-922 TVGDIPV
+922 TLGNIPV
-929 GYQNGSPVRL
+929 GYQNGNPIPL
-939 GDVANIGI
+939 GDVANISL

-960 RQVSVTSFLAPGT
+960 RQVSVTAYLLPGT
-973 QINNVRFK
+973 QINNIRFK
-981 IDPQLKAMA
+981 NIDPELKKLA
-990 DAGKLGQVS
+990 DGGKLGQIS
-999 YTWGGEAQTSA
+999 YSWGGEAQTSS

-1179 RVVWHRSIP
+1179 RVIWHRQIP
-1188 AEALAYGGTDRDV
+1188 DEALAYGGTDR
-1201 AGRDGAGRG
+1201 
-1210 DRNGDDQNRPRDSGG
+1210 NGSGPSGG
-1225 PQGTRGGGRAP
+1225 PGGTRGGGRAP
-1236 GAEPGPAA
+1236 GAEPGEAA
-1244 DTAREPEALD
+1244 DTARHPEPLD

>member
-518 ESNGAGQRGFAGWFN
+518 ESSGAGQRGFAGWFN

-541 FYRNLLRVFLRRPWT
+541 FYRNLLRAFLRRPWI
-556 VVVGGNLLLVLMFV
+556 VVLAGNAVL
-570 FLGSSGLGAKALT
+570 
-583 TAVRLGEIILVLG
+583 
-596 LSIAFW
+596 
-602 KVVASFLVNRVQR
+602 VVAVILIF
-615 PVAALLAARRGR
+615 P
-627 RGADVCV
+627 
-634 LSDLPL
+634 
-640 PLRARIS
+640 
-647 REALVVT
+647 
-654 ALAIAATFAVALVG
+654 
-668 GYLGKPLGFRFA
+668 KLGFRFA

-702 TKSITDGIERRIR
+702 TKGITDGIERRIR
-715 ADKSLT
+715 ADKALT

-839 KGVVDKTPGTY
+839 KGVVDRTPGTY

-896 QYRDPQDSNQYNIN
+896 QYRDPKDSNQYNIN

-1201 AGRDGAGRG
+1201 AGSDGAGRG

>member
-518 ESNGAGQRGFAGWFN
+518 ESSGAGQRGFAGWFN

-541 FYRNLLRVFLRRPWT
+541 FYRNLLRAFLRRPWI
-556 VVVGGNLLLVLMFV
+556 VVLAGNAVL
-570 FLGSSGLGAKALT
+570 
-583 TAVRLGEIILVLG
+583 
-596 LSIAFW
+596 
-602 KVVASFLVNRVQR
+602 VVAVILIF
-615 PVAALLAARRGR
+615 P
-627 RGADVCV
+627 
-634 LSDLPL
+634 
-640 PLRARIS
+640 
-647 REALVVT
+647 
-654 ALAIAATFAVALVG
+654 
-668 GYLGKPLGFRFA
+668 KLGFRFA

-702 TKSITDGIERRIR
+702 TKGITDGIERRIR
-715 ADKSLT
+715 ADKALT

-839 KGVVDKTPGTY
+839 KGVVDRTPGTY

-896 QYRDPQDSNQYNIN
+896 QYRDPKDSNQYNIN

>member
-1 MGVTRLAINR
+1 MGATRLAINR

-17 IVAAFLVLGV
+17 IVAAFFVLGL
-27 VSYLRLPAELNPK
+27 VSYFRLPAELNPK
-40 VDFPVVSIN
+40 VDFPVVSVN

-89 SVVRCTFYFGTNL
+89 SVVRCTFYFGSNL
-102 DTASAE
+102 DTAAAD
-108 VRQKVD
+108 VRQMVD
-114 AVRKKLPINADSPS
+114 AVRKRLPTDADSPS
-128 VAKQDNSSQPIMY
+128 VAKQDNSSQPILY

-146 NRSPREL
+146 NRSPRDL

-165 QQAPDVSAVNVFGGD
+165 QQAPDVSAVNVFGGE
-180 QREIRVAVRSD
+180 QREVRVSVRAE
-191 RLAAYGVTI
+191 RLAAFGVTI
-200 GQVAQAINNANQN
+200 GQLAQAINQANQN

-218 IQTSTQYASI
+218 IQTSTQYSSI

-233 FTTVN
+233 FTSVN
-238 ELKDLRISL
+238 ELKNLRISL
-247 PSGGGATAT
+247 PGAGTASLSSGAA
-256 APTGGAGGGGAA
+256 APTGGGAGGAA
-268 APQAARVVRLADIA
+268 GPGSRSVRLSDIA
-282 DVTDTTVQRTQES
+282 DVSDTTVERTVES
-295 TLDGLDS
+295 TLDGQDS

-314 TLKATDGVREQL
+314 TLKATDGVKEQL
-326 KAVTKFIPADVS
+326 KAVKTFIPADVS
-338 FVVTR
+338 FVITR
-343 DDSKNVRDNLKDVV
+343 DDSTNVRDNLKDVV
-357 ISLFLGALLAVLIVY
+357 VSLVIGAFLATLIVF
-372 LFLHNLRATV
+372 LFLHNFRATV
-382 IVAIAIPTCII
+382 IVAIAIPTCIV

-436 ALGQE
+436 AMGQE
-441 PREAAITGRSE
+441 PKEAAIAGRSE

-467 FVPIAFMSGVIGEFF
+467 FIPIAFMGGIIGEFF

-509 RWFQKGQSL
+509 RWFRKGESL
-518 ESNGAGQRGFAGWFN
+518 ESTGEGRRGFSAAFD
-533 RGYHKFEG
+533 RGYHRFEN
-541 FYRNLLRVFLRRPWT
+541 FYRNILRSFLRHPWI
-556 VVVGGNLLLVLMFV
+556 VVGVGN
-570 FLGSSGLGAKALT
+570 
-583 TAVRLGEIILVLG
+583 IILV
-596 LSIAFW
+596 IAVILIFP
-602 KVVASFLVNRVQR
+602 K
-615 PVAALLAARRGR
+615 
-627 RGADVCV
+627 
-634 LSDLPL
+634 
-640 PLRARIS
+640 
-647 REALVVT
+647 
-654 ALAIAATFAVALVG
+654 
-668 GYLGKPLGFRFA
+668 LGFRFA
-680 PGQDQNQVSVTVQA
+680 PSQDQNQVSVTVQA
-694 PAGTALPV
+694 PAGTSLNV
-702 TKSITDGIERRIR
+702 TKGITDDIERRIR
-715 ADKSLT
+715 ADKSL
-721 NDVEYLQTSVG
+721 NGDYKYLQTSVG
-732 RDASGGP
+732 RNASGGA
-739 GSGNTGTQYAQIL
+739 GSGDTGTQYAQIL
-752 VSLYDKAAPLDK
+752 VSLYDRAAPLDK
-764 MEFWNKHTGENRL
+764 IQFWHKHTGEDTL
-777 RDEADSDVAKKIRAL
+777 RDESDSDVAKKIRGL
-792 VKTVPGSGS
+792 VKTIPGNGS

-818 PLTISMV
+818 PLTINMV
-825 GTDFTQLLKAAALV
+825 GTDFAQLLKAAAQV
-839 KGVVDKTPGTY
+839 QAVVDKTPGTY

-869 VRAAQYALNVSD
+869 TRAAEYGLNVAS
-881 VATTVSAALQGNITA
+881 VATTVSAALQGDITA
-896 QYRDPQDSNQYNIN
+896 KFRDPIDSNQYNIN
-910 VILADGNRNSIY
+910 VILAKPDRSNIY
-922 TVGDIPV
+922 TVGNIPV
-929 GYQNGSPVRL
+929 GYQNGNPIRL
-939 GDVANIGI
+939 GDVANVKI

-960 RQVSVTSFLAPGT
+960 RQVSVTSYLLPGT
-973 QINNVRFK
+973 QINNVRFQ
-981 IDPQLKAMA
+981 IDPQLKDLAQQ
-990 DAGKLGQVS
+990 GKLGQVA

-1019 VLLGI
+1019 IMLGV

-1100 KRLDAILEAAPTRL
+1100 KRIDAILEAAPTRL

-1124 VFATLPTAAAL
+1124 VGATLPTAAGL

-1167 YLLFDDFANWLG
+1167 YLLFDNFANWLG
-1179 RVVWHRSIP
+1179 RVVWHRQIP
-1188 AEALAYGGTDRDV
+1188 EEALAYGGTDRDE
-1201 AGRDGAGRG
+1201 RG
-1210 DRNGDDQNRPRDSGG
+1210 SGG
-1225 PQGTRGGGRAP
+1225 PSGGPSGTRGGGRAP
-1236 GAEPGPAA
+1236 GVEPGAAA
-1244 DTAREPEALD
+1244 DPARTQEPLD

>member
-1 MGVTRLAINR
+1 MGATRLAINR

-17 IVAAFLVLGV
+17 IVAAFFVLGL
-27 VSYLRLPAELNPK
+27 VSYFRLPAELNPK
-40 VDFPVVSIN
+40 VDFPVVSVN

-89 SVVRCTFYFGTNL
+89 SVVRCTFYFGSNL
-102 DTASAE
+102 DTAAAD

-114 AVRKKLPINADSPS
+114 AVRKRLPTDADSPS
-128 VAKQDNSSQPIMY
+128 VAKQDNSSQPILY

-146 NRSPREL
+146 NRSPRDL

-165 QQAPDVSAVNVFGGD
+165 QQAPDVSAVNVFGGE
-180 QREIRVAVRSD
+180 QREVRVSVRAE
-191 RLAAYGVTI
+191 RLAAFGVTI
-200 GQVAQAINNANQN
+200 GQLAQAINQANQN

-218 IQTSTQYASI
+218 IQTSTQYSSI

-233 FTTVN
+233 FTSVN
-238 ELKDLRISL
+238 ELKNLRIALPGAGTASL
-247 PSGGGATAT
+247 SSGAA
-256 APTGGAGGGGAA
+256 APTGGGAGGAA
-268 APQAARVVRLADIA
+268 GTGSRSVRLSDIA
-282 DVTDTTVQRTQES
+282 DVSDTTVERTVES
-295 TLDGLDS
+295 TLDGQDS

-314 TLKATDGVREQL
+314 TLKATDGVKEQL
-326 KAVTKFIPADVS
+326 KAVKTFIPADVS
-338 FVVTR
+338 FVITR
-343 DDSKNVRDNLKDVV
+343 DDSTNVRDNLKDVV
-357 ISLFLGALLAVLIVY
+357 VSLVIGAFLATLIVF
-372 LFLHNLRATV
+372 LFLHNFRATV
-382 IVAIAIPTCII
+382 IVAIAIPTCIV

-436 ALGQE
+436 AMGQE
-441 PREAAITGRSE
+441 PKEAAIAGRSE

-467 FVPIAFMSGVIGEFF
+467 FIPIAFMGGIIGEFF

-509 RWFQKGQSL
+509 RWFRKGESL
-518 ESNGAGQRGFAGWFN
+518 ESTGEGRRGFSAAFD
-533 RGYHKFEG
+533 RGYHRFEN
-541 FYRNLLRVFLRRPWT
+541 FYRNILRSFLRHPWI
-556 VVVGGNLLLVLMFV
+556 VVGVGN
-570 FLGSSGLGAKALT
+570 
-583 TAVRLGEIILVLG
+583 IILV
-596 LSIAFW
+596 IAVILIFP
-602 KVVASFLVNRVQR
+602 K
-615 PVAALLAARRGR
+615 
-627 RGADVCV
+627 
-634 LSDLPL
+634 
-640 PLRARIS
+640 
-647 REALVVT
+647 
-654 ALAIAATFAVALVG
+654 
-668 GYLGKPLGFRFA
+668 LGFRFA
-680 PGQDQNQVSVTVQA
+680 PSQDQNQVSVTVQA
-694 PAGTALPV
+694 PAGTSLNV
-702 TKSITDGIERRIR
+702 TKAITDDIERRIR
-715 ADKSLT
+715 ADKSL
-721 NDVEYLQTSVG
+721 NGDYKYLQTSVG
-732 RDASGGP
+732 RNASGGA
-739 GSGNTGTQYAQIL
+739 GSGDTGTQYAQIL
-752 VSLYDKAAPLDK
+752 VSLYDRAAPLDRAQ
-764 MEFWNKHTGENRL
+764 FWHKHTGEDTL
-777 RDEADSDVAKKIRAL
+777 RYESDADVAKKIRGL
-792 VKTVPGSGS
+792 VKTIPGNGS

-818 PLTISMV
+818 PLTINMV
-825 GTDFTQLLKAAALV
+825 GTDFGQLLKAAAQV
-839 KGVVDKTPGTY
+839 QAVVDKTPGTY

-869 VRAAQYALNVSD
+869 TRAAEYGLNVAS
-881 VATTVSAALQGNITA
+881 VATTVSAALQGDITA
-896 QYRDPQDSNQYNIN
+896 KFRDPSDANQYNIN
-910 VILADGNRNSIY
+910 VILAKPDRSNIY
-922 TVGDIPV
+922 TVGNIPV
-929 GYQNGSPVRL
+929 GYQNGNPIRL
-939 GDVANIGI
+939 GDVANVKI

-960 RQVSVTSFLAPGT
+960 RQVSVTSYLLPGT
-973 QINNVRFK
+973 QINNVRFQ
-981 IDPQLKAMA
+981 IDPQLKDLAQQ
-990 DAGKLGQVS
+990 GKLGQVA

-1019 VLLGI
+1019 IMLGV

-1100 KRLDAILEAAPTRL
+1100 KRIDAILEAAPTRL

-1124 VFATLPTAAAL
+1124 VGATLPTAAGL

-1167 YLLFDDFANWLG
+1167 YLLFDNFANWLG
-1179 RVVWHRSIP
+1179 RVVWHRQIP
-1188 AEALAYGGTDRDV
+1188 EEALAYGGTDRDE
-1201 AGRDGAGRG
+1201 RG
-1210 DRNGDDQNRPRDSGG
+1210 SGG
-1225 PQGTRGGGRAP
+1225 PSGGPSGTRGGGRAP
-1236 GAEPGPAA
+1236 GVEPGAAA
-1244 DTAREPEALD
+1244 DPARTQEPLD

>member
-1 MGVTRLAINR
+1 MGATRLAINR

-17 IVAAFLVLGV
+17 VVAAFLVLGI

-40 VDFPVVSIN
+40 VDFPVVSVN

-102 DTASAE
+102 DTAAAD

-114 AVRKKLPINADSPS
+114 AVRKRLPINADSPS

-141 IAMKG
+141 ISMKG
-146 NRSPREL
+146 NRSPRDL

-165 QQAPDVSAVNVFGGD
+165 QQAPDVSAVNVFGGE
-180 QREIRVAVRSD
+180 QREIRVSVHAA
-191 RLAAYGVTI
+191 RLAAFGVTI
-200 GQVAQAINNANQN
+200 GQVAQAINQANQN

-218 IQTSTQYASI
+218 IQTDKEYASI

-233 FTTVN
+233 LASVK
-238 ELKDLRISL
+238 ELQDLYISL
-247 PSGGGATAT
+247 PGSGTNSLSS
-256 APTGGAGGGGAA
+256 GAA
-268 APQAARVVRLADIA
+268 APAGAGAAGTRSVRLSDIA
-282 DVTDTTVQRTQES
+282 TVTDTTIERTVES
-295 TLDGLDS
+295 TLDGQDA
-302 VTLAIQKTSDGN
+302 VTLTIQKTSDGN
-314 TLKATDGVREQL
+314 TLKATDGVKEQL
-326 KAVTKFIPADVS
+326 KAVKTFLPPDVN

-343 DDSKNVRDNLKDVV
+343 DDSTNVRDNLKDVV
-357 ISLFLGALLAVLIVY
+357 VSLCIGALLATLIVF
-372 LFLHNLRATV
+372 LFLHNFRATV
-382 IVAIAIPTCII
+382 IVAIAIPTCVI

-436 ALGQE
+436 AMGQE
-441 PREAAITGRSE
+441 PREAAIAGRSE

-467 FVPIAFMSGVIGEFF
+467 FIPIAFMGGIIGEFF

-509 RWFQKGQSL
+509 RWFRKGESL
-518 ESNGAGQRGFAGWFN
+518 ESTGEGRRGFAAAFD
-533 RGYHKFEG
+533 RGYHRFEN
-541 FYRNLLRVFLRRPWT
+541 FYRNILRAFLRYPWI
-556 VVVGGNLLLVLMFV
+556 VVGVGNAILIV
-570 FLGSSGLGAKALT
+570 
-583 TAVRLGEIILVLG
+583 AVIVI
-596 LSIAFW
+596 FP
-602 KVVASFLVNRVQR
+602 K
-615 PVAALLAARRGR
+615 
-627 RGADVCV
+627 
-634 LSDLPL
+634 
-640 PLRARIS
+640 
-647 REALVVT
+647 
-654 ALAIAATFAVALVG
+654 
-668 GYLGKPLGFRFA
+668 LGFRFSPA
-680 PGQDQNQVSVTVQA
+680 QDQNLVSVSVQA

-702 TKSITDGIERRIR
+702 TKGITDEIERRIR
-715 ADKSLT
+715 ADKAL
-721 NDVEYLQTSVG
+721 DGDIKYLLTSVG
-732 RDASGGP
+732 RNSSGGA
-739 GSGNTGTQYAQIL
+739 GAGDTGTQYAQIQ
-752 VSLYDKAAPLDK
+752 VSLYDKAAPLDRL
-764 MEFWNKHTGENRL
+764 EFWNKHTGLDTL
-777 RDEADSDVAKKIRAL
+777 RNESDSDVAKKIRQL
-792 VKTVPGSGS
+792 VKTIPGNGS
-801 SLKIQANEVNGF
+801 SLKIQASEVNGF

-825 GTDFTQLLKAAALV
+825 GTDFTQLLHAATLV
-839 KGVVDKTPGTY
+839 QGVVDKTPGTY
-850 GSDLSFKASQPEV
+850 GSDISFKASQPEV
-863 QIRLDR
+863 QVRLDR
-869 VRAAQYALNVSD
+869 VRASKYGLSVSD
-881 VATTVSAALQGNITA
+881 VATTVSAALQGDITA
-896 QYRDPQDSNQYNIN
+896 QFRDPKDANEYNID
-910 VILADGNRNSIY
+910 VILAKSERQSIY
-922 TVGDIPV
+922 TLGNIPV
-929 GYQNGSPVRL
+929 GYQNGNPIPL
-939 GDVANIGI
+939 GDVANISL

-960 RQVSVTSFLAPGT
+960 RQVSVTAYLLPGT
-973 QINNVRFK
+973 QINNIRFK
-981 IDPQLKAMA
+981 NIDPELKKLA
-990 DAGKLGQVS
+990 DGGKLGQIS
-999 YTWGGEAQTSA
+999 YSWGGEAQTSS

-1179 RVVWHRSIP
+1179 RVIWHRQIP
-1188 AEALAYGGTDRDV
+1188 DEALAYGGTDR
-1201 AGRDGAGRG
+1201 
-1210 DRNGDDQNRPRDSGG
+1210 NGSGPSGG
-1225 PQGTRGGGRAP
+1225 PGGTRGGGRAP
-1236 GAEPGPAA
+1236 GAEPGEAA
-1244 DTAREPEALD
+1244 DTARYPEPLD